1 MNKKFLSALL
11 LGALTVTSTG
21 TLVSCKDY
29 DDDITNLQE
38 QIDKNAK
45 AIKEINDLIAKGGVI
60 TGTTSVEGGVKV
72 TLSNGTDFLIKNGE
86 KGADGLN
93 GVSWTIGEDG
103 FWYKG
108 GKKTEYKALGKDG
121 EKGEQGPAG
130 PAGPQG
136 PQGQPGQDATASGEN
151 GKYYVPNAT
160 TGKFDIYKD
169 GKLVESTNISF
180 LGSGVITAVKDDAK
194 KTLTLY
200 GVTGGSGENKAVV
213 ISMSGTLSSLSYRPA
228 LYLDGIE
235 TIEYP
240 WLFGNT
246 MKSVAVTADKNFQNK
261 VVKGLSVQ
269 DYVADTKTFVYGPAW
284 AVEYDASPWNAAV
297 TEEDLAGYNVLNPT
311 AIYNTRA
318 AVAALGAVT
327 SPAYA
332 FPGKEKGGK
341 KLFSM
346 NNGTGV
352 LTTGLQI
359 ENPDKFTNEDP
370 TKDSRNDVNTVA
382 LRVKNSEGTEV
393 VADYALVQPEQTVID
408 GMVWSQQA
416 KCIDENANEIV
427 RDGDEDCSYFKGV
440 MKHVWD
446 APEKALQD
454 KRGAALSLY
463 FEDEVGVDLSKYV
476 AVRLVKSKNLKANQK
491 PEFIT
496 VSPEEALQWGLTFHY
511 NIVNYKLDTNETSE
525 SMFLKKI
532 DAKDTDGK
540 FRAQNVKE
548 NLAIG
553 QAANASVGRMPLVQ
567 VTVTNHKDKVVLD
580 GYILLY
586 ITKYADANGKN
597 DKWAEQE
604 TTFNPC
610 DANDVF
616 TTTWDQFNDLML
628 TQYLDMTKETFDH
641 QYAPELFTDGS
652 TMVQYADYKDKGEQV
667 YNQNALGTV
676 TYKGNAEG
684 NTNHTW
690 QWTIPAEEIEAKLH
704 HKDSYTFTTWVRF
717 KAVDKKSAKYPYI
730 YIKLTAKVNNKVTNT
745 YAFGNKNANYW
756 FDAETGDDN
765 GWSAVVF
772 DVLNPFDGGDIEL
785 FNRSVRSTLTSHTVK
800 VDGVNVEM
808 NIERLK
814 DAAGKVQEN
823 HRYYFVPKEV
833 SITALNGTKY
843 TLTPKHP
850 TEHPNYDKIFCT
862 YVDTDKHNYSEAASV
877 MEKCAI
883 DANSGAYANSD
894 LYAVANGEYTKIAT
908 IDKTSGLIKL
918 INNDQ
923 CDDVLNAIG
932 YEKDHKNI
940 NKEMRAFVGIVAA
953 TSCDVVEKTT
963 DNEFLVSWQRPIN
976 VEKLADVAVDANTN
990 GNIINLIDILK
1001 MYDWR
1006 GPVNGKMYDG
1016 NEWFWAYYGV
1026 NAITVNTDPKAVL
1039 TNMHNGSS
1047 FKPLS
1052 EVTTEAELYT
1062 LLPNGSTMKGEH
1074 KFTFNLSTYNK
1085 KALNAA
1091 LVQMMTTSAKDFGRL
1106 YYTNNGDNVTEF
1118 DVIIPVTLSYTWGDF
1133 VTNVTIHINRTL
1145 GN

>member
-1 MNKKFLSALL
+1 MNKKFFGALL

-72 TLSNGTDFLIKNGE
+72 TLSNGSDFLIKNGE
-86 KGADGLN
+86 KGADGQN

-103 FWYKG
+103 FWYKD

-130 PAGPQG
+130 PAGPAG
-136 PQGQPGQDATASGEN
+136 PQGPEGKPGQNATASGEN
-151 GKYYVPNAT
+151 GKYYVPNAN

-246 MKSVAVTADKNFQNK
+246 MKSVAATADKNFQDK

-332 FPGKEKGGK
+332 FPGKDGGK

-359 ENPDKFTNEDP
+359 ENPDKFTNETP

-393 VADYALVQPEQTVID
+393 VADYALVQPEKTVID
-408 GMVWSQQA
+408 GMVWSQEA
-416 KCIDENANEIV
+416 KCIDENANENV
-427 RDGDEDCSYFKGV
+427 RTGDEDCSYFDGV
-440 MKHVWD
+440 KKHVWD

-454 KRGAALSLY
+454 ERGAALSLY

-476 AVRLVKSKNLKANQK
+476 AVRLVKSKNLKANQE

-496 VSPEEALQWGLTFHY
+496 VSPKEALQWGLTFHY

-532 DAKDTDGK
+532 NAKDTDGK

-567 VTVTNHKDKVVLD
+567 VTVTNHEGKVVLD

-586 ITKYADANGKN
+586 ITKYADNNGKN
-597 DKWAEQE
+597 DKWAVQE

-616 TTTWDQFNDLML
+616 TTTWSQFNDLML

-641 QYAPELFTDGS
+641 QYAPDLFTDNL
-652 TMVQYADYKDKGEQV
+652 TMVQFADYKEKGEQDM
-667 YNQNALGTV
+667 NRNALGTV
-676 TYKGNAEG
+676 LYKGNAEG

-690 QWTIPAEEIEAKLH
+690 QWTIPAKEIEAKLH
-704 HKDSYTFTTWVRF
+704 HSDSYTFTTWVRF
-717 KAVDKKSAKYPYI
+717 KAIDKKSAKYPYI
-730 YIKLTAKVNNKVTNT
+730 YIKLTAKVNNKKTNT
-745 YAFGNKNANYW
+745 YAFGDKNVDMYW
-756 FDAETGDDN
+756 FDN
-765 GWSAVVF
+765 GKVVQFDAV
-772 DVLNPFDGGDIEL
+772 NPFNGGFLSTI
-785 FNRSVRSTLTSHTVK
+785 NRSVRSTLM
-800 VDGVNVEM
+800 N
-808 NIERLK
+808 NIESFN
-814 DAAGKVQEN
+814 APQ
-823 HRYYFVPKEV
+823 HSYYFVPGE
-833 SITALNGTKY
+833 ITVKDEYTGKTY
-843 TLTPKHP
+843 TLTPQSSASDVAY
-850 TEHPNYDKIFCT
+850 NQVFCK
-862 YVDTDKHNYSEAASV
+862 YVSTDVIAYKDAESHLAT
-877 MEKCAI
+877 CALDI
-883 DANSGAYANSD
+883 TKGAYANTG
-894 LYAVANGEYTKIAT
+894 LYVKGTYVKIAT
-908 IDKTSGLIKL
+908 IDPTTGEVKL
-918 INNDQ
+918 VKNHTTKA
-923 CDDVLNAIG
+923 VLNAVGYKKGIEPLYEQLHAHIG
-932 YEKDHKNI
+932 
-940 NKEMRAFVGIVAA
+940 VATA
-953 TSCDVVEKTT
+953 NSCGVVEKTT
-963 DNEFLVSWQRPIN
+963 EDKFYATWHRPIN
-976 VEKLADVAVDANTN
+976 IFKSVKPAVDANTN
-990 GNIINLIDILK
+990 GNDIKVLDCIK

-1006 GPVNGKMYDG
+1006 GWKTAETEADCVANQSNMWGDNY
-1016 NEWFWAYYGV
+1016 WFWAYYGV
-1026 NAITVNTDPKAVL
+1026 SAISADLRYDNVMLQFEGSDKWVKLSSVTNELALYGKTATGSIVRDGVL
-1039 TNMHNGSS
+1039 TS
-1047 FKPLS
+1047 
-1052 EVTTEAELYT
+1052 
-1062 LLPNGSTMKGEH
+1062 
-1074 KFTFNLSTYNK
+1074 TFNLAGYNNS
-1085 KALNAA
+1085 AYNA
-1091 LVQMMTTSAKDFGRL
+1091 LVLRTLQAKLGSIH
-1106 YYTNNGDNVTEF
+1106 YTNNGDVVKNFSVK
-1118 DVIIPVTLSYTWGDF
+1118 VPVTITYEWGEIKTD
-1133 VTNVTIHINRTL
+1133 VVINIDATT
-1145 GN
+1145 GHGGK

>member
-1 MNKKFLSALL
+1 MNKKILSALL

-103 FWYKG
+103 FWYKD

-213 ISMSGTLSSLSYRPA
+213 ISMSGTLSSLTYRPA

-240 WLFGNT
+240 WLSGVA
-246 MKSVAVTADKNFQNK
+246 MKTVAATASKNFQDK
-261 VVKGLSVQ
+261 VVKGFSCK
-269 DYVADTKTFVYGPAW
+269 DYVADATQQFVYGPAW

-332 FPGKEKGGK
+332 YPGKDGGK

-393 VADYALVQPEQTVID
+393 VADYALVQPEKTVID

-416 KCIDENANEIV
+416 KCIDENANEKV
-427 RDGDEDCSYFKGV
+427 RTGDEDCGYFRGELT
-440 MKHVWD
+440 HVWTS
-446 APEKALQD
+446 PVKALQD
-454 KRGAALSLY
+454 VRGAALSLY
-463 FEDEVGVDLSKYV
+463 YEDEVGVDLSKYV

-491 PEFIT
+491 PEYIT

-553 QAANASVGRMPLVQ
+553 EAANASVGRMPLVQ
-567 VTVTNHKDKVVLD
+567 VTVTNHKGKVVLD

-652 TMVQYADYKDKGEQV
+652 TMAQYADYKDKGEQD

-704 HKDSYTFTTWVRF
+704 HSESYTFTTWVRF
-717 KAVDKKSAKYPYI
+717 KALDKKSAKYPYI
-730 YIKLTAKVNNKVTNT
+730 YVKLTAKVNNKKTNT
-745 YAFGNKNANYW
+745 YAFGEKNDKMYW
-756 FDAETGDDN
+756 FDN
-765 GWSAVVF
+765 GKVVQFDAV
-772 DVLNPFDGGDIEL
+772 NPFNGGYLSTI
-785 FNRSVRSTLTSHTVK
+785 NRSVRSTLM
-800 VDGVNVEM
+800 N
-808 NIERLK
+808 NIESFN
-814 DAAGKVQEN
+814 APQ
-823 HRYYFVPKEV
+823 HRYYFVPGE
-833 SITALNGTKY
+833 ITVKDEYTGKTY
-843 TLTPKHP
+843 TLTPQSSATDVAYNQVFCKLVP
-850 TEHPNYDKIFCT
+850 TDVIAYKDAESHLAT
-862 YVDTDKHNYSEAASV
+862 
-877 MEKCAI
+877 CALDI
-883 DANSGAYANSD
+883 NKGAYANTG
-894 LYAVANGEYTKIAT
+894 LYVKGTYAQIAT
-908 IDKTSGLIKL
+908 IDPATGEVKL
-918 INNDQ
+918 VKNDATKA
-923 CDDVLNAIG
+923 VLNAVGYKKGIEPLYEQFHAHIG
-932 YEKDHKNI
+932 
-940 NKEMRAFVGIVAA
+940 VATA
-953 TSCDVVEKTT
+953 NSCGVVEKTT
-963 DNEFLVSWQRPIN
+963 EDKFYASWHRPIN
-976 VEKLADVAVDANTN
+976 IFKSVKPAVDANTN
-990 GNIINLIDILK
+990 GNDIKVFDCIK

-1006 GPVNGKMYDG
+1006 GWKTAETEADCVANQSNMWGDNY
-1016 NEWFWAYYGV
+1016 WFWAYYGV
-1026 NAITVNTDPKAVL
+1026 SAISADLRYDNVMLQFEGSDKWVKLSSVTNELALYGKNADGSIVRDNVL
-1039 TNMHNGSS
+1039 TS
-1047 FKPLS
+1047 
-1052 EVTTEAELYT
+1052 
-1062 LLPNGSTMKGEH
+1062 
-1074 KFTFNLSTYNK
+1074 TFNLASYNSSAYNSLVESTL
-1085 KALNAA
+1085 KAKLG
-1091 LVQMMTTSAKDFGRL
+1091 SIH
-1106 YYTNNGDNVTEF
+1106 YTNNGDVVKKF
-1118 DVIIPVTLSYTWGDF
+1118 SVKVPVTITYEWGQIKTD
-1133 VTNVTIHINRTL
+1133 VVINIDATT
-1145 GN
+1145 GHGGK

>member
-29 DDDITNLQE
+29 DDDITNLQD
-38 QIDKNAK
+38 QIDRNAK

-72 TLSNGTDFLIKNGE
+72 TLSNGNEFTIKNGE
-86 KGADGLN
+86 KGAKGDP

-103 FWYKG
+103 FWYKDG
-108 GKKTEYKALGKDG
+108 VVTTYKAIGKDG
-121 EKGEQGPAG
+121 EKGDPGAPGAPG
-130 PAGPQG
+130 APGKD
-136 PQGQPGQDATASGEN
+136 GQDATASGEN

-169 GKLVESTNISF
+169 GVLVESTNISF

-240 WLFGNT
+240 WLSGVA
-246 MKSVAVTADKNFQNK
+246 MKTVAATASKNFQDK
-261 VVKGLSVQ
+261 VIKGFSCK
-269 DYVADTKTFVYGPAW
+269 DYVADATQKFVYGPAW

-332 FPGKEKGGK
+332 FPGKDGGK

-359 ENPDKFTNEDP
+359 ENPDKFTNETP

-393 VADYALVQPEQTVID
+393 VADYALVQPEKTVID
-408 GMVWSQQA
+408 GMVWSQEA
-416 KCIDENANEIV
+416 KCIDENAKEKV
-427 RDGDEDCSYFKGV
+427 RTGDEDCSYFTGV
-440 MKHVWD
+440 KKHVWD
-446 APEKALQD
+446 SPVKALQD
-454 KRGAALSLY
+454 VRGAALSLY
-463 FEDEVGVDLSKYV
+463 YEDEVGVDLSKYV
-476 AVRLVKSKNLKANQK
+476 AVRLVKSKNLKKN
-491 PEFIT
+491 ETLEYIT
-496 VSPEEALQWGLTFHY
+496 VSPKEALQWGLTFHY

-532 DAKDTDGK
+532 NAKDTDGK

-548 NLAIG
+548 NLALG
-553 QAANASVGRMPLVQ
+553 EAANASVGRMPLVQ
-567 VTVTNHKDKVVLD
+567 VTVTNHNNKVVLD

-597 DKWAEQE
+597 DKWAVQE

-616 TTTWDQFNDLML
+616 TTTWNQFNDLML

-641 QYAPELFTDGS
+641 QYAPDLFTDGS
-652 TMVQYADYKDKGEQV
+652 MAQFADYKDKGEQD
-667 YNQNALGTV
+667 YNMNALGTV

-704 HKDSYTFTTWVRF
+704 HSESYTFTTWVRF

-730 YIKLTAKVNNKVTNT
+730 YVKLTAKVNNKKTNT
-745 YAFGNKNANYW
+745 YAFGDKNVDMYW
-756 FDAETGDDN
+756 FDN
-765 GWSAVVF
+765 GKVVQFDAV
-772 DVLNPFDGGDIEL
+772 NPFNGGFLSTI
-785 FNRSVRSTLTSHTVK
+785 NRSVRSTLM
-800 VDGVNVEM
+800 N
-808 NIERLK
+808 NIESFN
-814 DAAGKVQEN
+814 APQ
-823 HRYYFVPKEV
+823 HRYYFVPGE
-833 SITALNGTKY
+833 ITVKDEYTGKTY
-843 TLTPKHP
+843 TLTPQSSATDVAYNQVFCKFVP
-850 TEHPNYDKIFCT
+850 TEVIAYKDAESHLAT
-862 YVDTDKHNYSEAASV
+862 
-877 MEKCAI
+877 CALDI
-883 DANSGAYANSD
+883 NKGAYANTG
-894 LYAVANGEYTKIAT
+894 LYVKGTYVKIAT
-908 IDKTSGLIKL
+908 IDPTTGEVKL
-918 INNDQ
+918 LKNHTTKA
-923 CDDVLNAIG
+923 VLNAVGYNKTVESWYKQLNAHIG
-932 YEKDHKNI
+932 
-940 NKEMRAFVGIVAA
+940 VATA
-953 TSCDVVEKTT
+953 NSCGVVEKTT
-963 DNEFLVSWQRPIN
+963 EDKFYATWHRPIN
-976 VEKLADVAVDANTN
+976 IFKSVKPAVDANTD
-990 GNIINLIDILK
+990 GNDIKVFDCIK

-1006 GPVNGKMYDG
+1006 GWKTAETEADCVANQSNMWGG
-1016 NEWFWAYYGV
+1016 NYWYWAYYGV
-1026 NAITVNTDPKAVL
+1026 SAISADLRYDNVMLQFEGSDKWVKLSSVTNELALYGKTATGSIVRDGVL
-1039 TNMHNGSS
+1039 TS
-1047 FKPLS
+1047 
-1052 EVTTEAELYT
+1052 
-1062 LLPNGSTMKGEH
+1062 
-1074 KFTFNLSTYNK
+1074 TFNLASYNK
-1085 KALNAA
+1085 SAYNSLVEITLKAKLG
-1091 LVQMMTTSAKDFGRL
+1091 SIH
-1106 YYTNNGDNVTEF
+1106 YTNNGDVVKPF
-1118 DVIIPVTLSYTWGDF
+1118 SVKVPVTITYEWGQIKTD
-1133 VTNVTIHINRTL
+1133 VVINIDHTIGH
-1145 GN
+1145 

>member
-60 TGTTSVEGGVKV
+60 TGTNSVEGGVKV

-103 FWYKG
+103 FWYKDS
-108 GKKTEYKALGKDG
+108 KKTEYKALGKDG

-213 ISMSGTLSSLSYRPA
+213 ISMSGTLSSLTYRPA

-240 WLFGNT
+240 WLSGVA
-246 MKSVAVTADKNFQNK
+246 MKTVAATASKNFQDK
-261 VVKGLSVQ
+261 VIKGFSCK
-269 DYVADTKTFVYGPAW
+269 DYVADATQQFVYGPAW

-332 FPGKEKGGK
+332 YPGKDGGK

-393 VADYALVQPEQTVID
+393 VADYALVQPEKTVID

-416 KCIDENANEIV
+416 KCIDENANEKV
-427 RDGDEDCSYFKGV
+427 RTGDEDCGYFRGELT
-440 MKHVWD
+440 HVWTS
-446 APEKALQD
+446 PVKALQD
-454 KRGAALSLY
+454 VRGAALSLY
-463 FEDEVGVDLSKYV
+463 YEDEVGVDLSKYV

-491 PEFIT
+491 PEYIT

-553 QAANASVGRMPLVQ
+553 EAANASVGRMPLVQ
-567 VTVTNHKDKVVLD
+567 VTVTNHKGKVVLD

-641 QYAPELFTDGS
+641 QYAPELFTNGS
-652 TMVQYADYKDKGEQV
+652 TMVQYADYKDKGEQD

-704 HKDSYTFTTWVRF
+704 HSESYTFTTWVRF
-717 KAVDKKSAKYPYI
+717 KALDKKSAKYPYI
-730 YIKLTAKVNNKVTNT
+730 YVKLTAKVNNKKTNT
-745 YAFGNKNANYW
+745 YAFGEKNDKMYW
-756 FDAETGDDN
+756 FDN
-765 GWSAVVF
+765 GKVVQFDAV
-772 DVLNPFDGGDIEL
+772 NPFNGGYLSTI
-785 FNRSVRSTLTSHTVK
+785 NRSVRSTLM
-800 VDGVNVEM
+800 N
-808 NIERLK
+808 NIESFN
-814 DAAGKVQEN
+814 APQ
-823 HRYYFVPKEV
+823 HRYYFVPGE
-833 SITALNGTKY
+833 ITVKDEYTGKTY
-843 TLTPKHP
+843 TLTPQSSATDVAYNQVFCKLVP
-850 TEHPNYDKIFCT
+850 TDVIAYKDAESHLAT
-862 YVDTDKHNYSEAASV
+862 
-877 MEKCAI
+877 CALDI
-883 DANSGAYANSD
+883 NKGAYANTG
-894 LYAVANGEYTKIAT
+894 LYVKGTYAQIAT
-908 IDKTSGLIKL
+908 IDPATGEVKL
-918 INNDQ
+918 VKNDATKA
-923 CDDVLNAIG
+923 VLNAVGYKKGIEPLYEQFHAHIG
-932 YEKDHKNI
+932 
-940 NKEMRAFVGIVAA
+940 VATA
-953 TSCDVVEKTT
+953 NSCGVVEKTT
-963 DNEFLVSWQRPIN
+963 EDKFYASWHRPIN
-976 VEKLADVAVDANTN
+976 IFKSVKPAVDANTN
-990 GNIINLIDILK
+990 GNDIKVFDCIK

-1006 GPVNGKMYDG
+1006 GWKTAETEADCVANQSNMWGDNY
-1016 NEWFWAYYGV
+1016 WFWAYYGV
-1026 NAITVNTDPKAVL
+1026 SAISADLRYDNVMLQFEGSDKWVKLSSVTNELALYGKNADGSIVRDNVL
-1039 TNMHNGSS
+1039 TS
-1047 FKPLS
+1047 
-1052 EVTTEAELYT
+1052 
-1062 LLPNGSTMKGEH
+1062 
-1074 KFTFNLSTYNK
+1074 TFNLASYNSSAYNSLVESTL
-1085 KALNAA
+1085 KAKLG
-1091 LVQMMTTSAKDFGRL
+1091 SIH
-1106 YYTNNGDNVTEF
+1106 YTNNGDVVKKF
-1118 DVIIPVTLSYTWGDF
+1118 SVKVPVTITYEWGQIKTD
-1133 VTNVTIHINRTL
+1133 VVINIDATT
-1145 GN
+1145 GHGGK

>member
-103 FWYKG
+103 FWYKD

-121 EKGEQGPAG
+121 EKGEQGPAGPAG

-169 GKLVESTNISF
+169 GVLVESTNISF

-213 ISMSGTLSSLSYRPA
+213 ISMSGTLSSLSYRPG

-240 WLFGNT
+240 WLSGNT
-246 MKSVAVTADKNFQNK
+246 LKPTQATATENFQHK
-261 VVKGLSVQ
+261 QVKLMEAS
-269 DYVADTKTFVYGPAW
+269 DYVAEGGKAFVYGPAW

-318 AVAALGAVT
+318 VAQGDAT

-332 FPGKEKGGK
+332 FPGKDKGGK

-346 NNGTGV
+346 DNSKGV
-352 LTTGLQI
+352 LTAGLQFA
-359 ENPDKFTNEDP
+359 NPDQLPDANP
-370 TKDSRNDVNTVA
+370 NVTKGARNGVNTVA
-382 LRVKNSEGTEV
+382 LRVKNSEGAQV
-393 VADYALVQPEQTVID
+393 VADYALVQPEKTLID
-408 GMVWSQQA
+408 GMVWSQDA
-416 KCIDENANEIV
+416 KCIDENGNEKV
-427 RDGDEDCSYFKGV
+427 REGDEDCSYFTGV

-446 APEKALQD
+446 SPKKALMD
-454 KRGAALSLY
+454 ERGAALSLY
-463 FEDEVGVDLSKYV
+463 YEDEVGVDLSDYV
-476 AVRLVKSKNLKANQK
+476 AVRLVKSKNLKKNET

-532 DAKDTDGK
+532 NADNTDGK

-553 QAANASVGRMPLVQ
+553 KEALASVGRMPLVQ
-567 VTVTNHKDKVVLD
+567 VTVTNNDNVVVLD

-586 ITKYADANGKN
+586 ISKTANVNGKN
-597 DKWAEQE
+597 ELWTEQE
-604 TTFNPC
+604 TTFDPC

-616 TTTWDQFNDLML
+616 KTTWPQFNDLML

-641 QYAPELFTDGS
+641 QYEPDLSYDGK
-652 TMVQYADYKDKGEQV
+652 TMEQFADYKEKGEQFADK
-667 YNQNALGTV
+667 NALGTV
-676 TYKGNAEG
+676 FYYGNTEG

-690 QWTIPAEEIEAKLH
+690 MWTIPAKEIEAKLH
-704 HKDSYTFTTWVRF
+704 HQDFYTFTTWVRF
-717 KAVDKKSAKYPYI
+717 RAVDKKSAKYPYI
-730 YIKLTAKVNNKVTNT
+730 YVKLTAKVNNKKTTT
-745 YAFGNKNANYW
+745 YTFGEKNEKMYW
-756 FDAETGDDN
+756 FDN
-765 GWSAVVF
+765 GKVVQFDAV
-772 DVLNPFDGGDIEL
+772 NPYNGGYLSTI
-785 FNRSVRSTLTSHTVK
+785 NRSVRSTLLK
-800 VDGVNVEM
+800 
-808 NIERLK
+808 NIESFN
-814 DAAGKVQEN
+814 APM
-823 HRYYFVPKEV
+823 HHYYFVPGE
-833 SITALNGTKY
+833 ITVTDEYTGKTY
-843 TLTPKHP
+843 TLTPQSSASDVKY
-850 TEHPNYDKIFCT
+850 NQVFCK
-862 YVDTDKHNYSEAASV
+862 YVSTDVIAYKDAESHLAT
-877 MEKCAI
+877 CALDI
-883 DANSGAYANSD
+883 NKGAYADSI
-894 LYAVANGEYTKIAT
+894 LYLKGTYEEVARINPTTGEVKLQKTPATKA
-908 IDKTSGLIKL
+908 
-918 INNDQ
+918 
-923 CDDVLNAIG
+923 VLNAVGYAKGTEPLYKQLHAHIG
-932 YEKDHKNI
+932 
-940 NKEMRAFVGIVAA
+940 VATA
-953 TSCDVVEKTT
+953 NSCGVVEKTLNDKFYAT
-963 DNEFLVSWQRPIN
+963 WHRPIN
-976 VEKLADVAVDANTN
+976 IFKSVQPVVDANTD
-990 GNIINLIDILK
+990 GNTIKVFDCIR

-1006 GPVNGKMYDG
+1006 GWKTAETEADCIANQSNMWGDNY
-1016 NEWFWAYYGV
+1016 WFWAYYGV
-1026 NAITVNTDPKAVL
+1026 SAISVDLTKANVEIKFDGEDKWVKLNTVTNKLELYGKTAAGKTVRDAVL
-1039 TNMHNGSS
+1039 TS
-1047 FKPLS
+1047 K
-1052 EVTTEAELYT
+1052 
-1062 LLPNGSTMKGEH
+1062 
-1074 KFTFNLSTYNK
+1074 FNLASLNNSAYNRVVERTL
-1085 KALNAA
+1085 KAQLG
-1091 LVQMMTTSAKDFGRL
+1091 SIH
-1106 YYTNNGDNVTEF
+1106 YTNNGDVVKKF
-1118 DVIIPVTLSYTWGDF
+1118 SVKVPVTITYEWGQIMTD
-1133 VTNVTIHINRTL
+1133 VVINIDNTIGH
-1145 GN
+1145 

>member
-103 FWYKG
+103 FWYKD

-121 EKGEQGPAG
+121 EKGEQGPAGPAG

-213 ISMSGTLSSLSYRPA
+213 ISMSGTLSSLTYRPA

-240 WLFGNT
+240 WLSGVA
-246 MKSVAVTADKNFQNK
+246 MKTVAATASKNFQDK
-261 VVKGLSVQ
+261 VIKGFSCK
-269 DYVADTKTFVYGPAW
+269 DYVADATQQFVYGPAW

-332 FPGKEKGGK
+332 YPGKDGGK

-393 VADYALVQPEQTVID
+393 VADYALVQPEKTVID

-416 KCIDENANEIV
+416 KCIDENANEKV
-427 RDGDEDCSYFKGV
+427 RTGDEDCGYFRGELT
-440 MKHVWD
+440 HVWTS
-446 APEKALQD
+446 PVKALQD
-454 KRGAALSLY
+454 VRGAALSLY
-463 FEDEVGVDLSKYV
+463 YEDEVGVDLSKYV

-491 PEFIT
+491 PEYIT

-553 QAANASVGRMPLVQ
+553 EAANASVGRMPLVQ
-567 VTVTNHKDKVVLD
+567 VTVTNHKGKVVLD

-652 TMVQYADYKDKGEQV
+652 TMVQYADYKDKGEQD

-704 HKDSYTFTTWVRF
+704 HSESYTFTTWVRF
-717 KAVDKKSAKYPYI
+717 KALDKKSAKYPYI
-730 YIKLTAKVNNKVTNT
+730 YVKLTAKVNNKKTNT
-745 YAFGNKNANYW
+745 YAFGEKNDKMYW
-756 FDAETGDDN
+756 FDN
-765 GWSAVVF
+765 GKVVQFDAV
-772 DVLNPFDGGDIEL
+772 NPFNGGYLSTI
-785 FNRSVRSTLTSHTVK
+785 NRSVRSTLM
-800 VDGVNVEM
+800 N
-808 NIERLK
+808 NIESFN
-814 DAAGKVQEN
+814 APQ
-823 HRYYFVPKEV
+823 HRYYFVPGE
-833 SITALNGTKY
+833 ITVKDEYTGKTY
-843 TLTPKHP
+843 TLTPQSSATDVAYNQVFCKLVP
-850 TEHPNYDKIFCT
+850 TDVIAYKDAESHLAT
-862 YVDTDKHNYSEAASV
+862 
-877 MEKCAI
+877 CALDI
-883 DANSGAYANSD
+883 NKGAYANTG
-894 LYAVANGEYTKIAT
+894 LYVKGTYAQIAT
-908 IDKTSGLIKL
+908 IDPATGEVKL
-918 INNDQ
+918 VKNDATKA
-923 CDDVLNAIG
+923 VLNAVGYKKGIEPLYEQFHAHIG
-932 YEKDHKNI
+932 
-940 NKEMRAFVGIVAA
+940 VATA
-953 TSCDVVEKTT
+953 NSCGVVEKTT
-963 DNEFLVSWQRPIN
+963 EDKFYASWHRPIN
-976 VEKLADVAVDANTN
+976 IFKSVKPAVDANTN
-990 GNIINLIDILK
+990 GNDIKVFDCIK

-1006 GPVNGKMYDG
+1006 GWKTAETEADCVANQSNMWGDNY
-1016 NEWFWAYYGV
+1016 WFWAYYGV
-1026 NAITVNTDPKAVL
+1026 SAISADLRYDNVMLQFEGSDKWVKLSSVTNELALYGKNADGSIVRDNVL
-1039 TNMHNGSS
+1039 TS
-1047 FKPLS
+1047 
-1052 EVTTEAELYT
+1052 
-1062 LLPNGSTMKGEH
+1062 
-1074 KFTFNLSTYNK
+1074 TFNLASYNSSAYNSLVESTL
-1085 KALNAA
+1085 KAKLG
-1091 LVQMMTTSAKDFGRL
+1091 SIH
-1106 YYTNNGDNVTEF
+1106 YTNNGDVVKKF
-1118 DVIIPVTLSYTWGDF
+1118 SVKVPVTITYEWGQIKTD
-1133 VTNVTIHINRTL
+1133 VVINIDATT
-1145 GN
+1145 GHGGK

>member
-103 FWYKG
+103 FWYKD

-213 ISMSGTLSSLSYRPA
+213 ISMSGTLSSLTYRPA

-240 WLFGNT
+240 WLSGVA
-246 MKSVAVTADKNFQNK
+246 MKTVAATASKNFQDK
-261 VVKGLSVQ
+261 VIKGFSCK
-269 DYVADTKTFVYGPAW
+269 DYVADATQQFVYGPAW

-332 FPGKEKGGK
+332 YPGKDGGK

-393 VADYALVQPEQTVID
+393 VADYALVQPEKTVID

-416 KCIDENANEIV
+416 KCIDENANEKV
-427 RDGDEDCSYFKGV
+427 RTGDEDCGYFRGELT
-440 MKHVWD
+440 HVWTS
-446 APEKALQD
+446 PVKALQD
-454 KRGAALSLY
+454 VRGAALSLY
-463 FEDEVGVDLSKYV
+463 YEDEVGVDLSKYV

-491 PEFIT
+491 PEYIT

-553 QAANASVGRMPLVQ
+553 EAANASVGRMPLVQ
-567 VTVTNHKDKVVLD
+567 VTVTNHKGKVVLD

-652 TMVQYADYKDKGEQV
+652 TMAQYADYKDKGEQD

-704 HKDSYTFTTWVRF
+704 HSESYTFTTWVRF
-717 KAVDKKSAKYPYI
+717 KALDKKSAKYPYI
-730 YIKLTAKVNNKVTNT
+730 YVKLTAKVNNKKTNT
-745 YAFGNKNANYW
+745 YAFGEKNDKMYW
-756 FDAETGDDN
+756 FDN
-765 GWSAVVF
+765 GKVVQFDAV
-772 DVLNPFDGGDIEL
+772 NPFNGGYLSTI
-785 FNRSVRSTLTSHTVK
+785 NRSVRSTLM
-800 VDGVNVEM
+800 N
-808 NIERLK
+808 NIESFN
-814 DAAGKVQEN
+814 APQ
-823 HRYYFVPKEV
+823 HRYYFVPGE
-833 SITALNGTKY
+833 ITVKDEYTGKTY
-843 TLTPKHP
+843 TLTPQSSATDVAYNQVFCKLVP
-850 TEHPNYDKIFCT
+850 TDVIAYKDAESHLAT
-862 YVDTDKHNYSEAASV
+862 
-877 MEKCAI
+877 CALDI
-883 DANSGAYANSD
+883 NKGAYANTG
-894 LYAVANGEYTKIAT
+894 LYVKGTYAQIAT
-908 IDKTSGLIKL
+908 IDPATGEVKL
-918 INNDQ
+918 VKNDATKA
-923 CDDVLNAIG
+923 VLNAVGYKKGIEPLYEQFHAHIG
-932 YEKDHKNI
+932 
-940 NKEMRAFVGIVAA
+940 VATA
-953 TSCDVVEKTT
+953 NSCGVVEKTT
-963 DNEFLVSWQRPIN
+963 EDKFYASWHRPIN
-976 VEKLADVAVDANTN
+976 IFKSVKPAVDANTN
-990 GNIINLIDILK
+990 GNDIKVFDCIK

-1006 GPVNGKMYDG
+1006 GWKTAETEADCVANQSNMWGDNY
-1016 NEWFWAYYGV
+1016 WFWAYYGV
-1026 NAITVNTDPKAVL
+1026 SAISADLRYDNVMLQFEGSDKWVKLSSVTNELALYGKNADGSIVRDNVL
-1039 TNMHNGSS
+1039 TS
-1047 FKPLS
+1047 
-1052 EVTTEAELYT
+1052 
-1062 LLPNGSTMKGEH
+1062 
-1074 KFTFNLSTYNK
+1074 TFNLASYNSSAYNSLVESTL
-1085 KALNAA
+1085 KAKLG
-1091 LVQMMTTSAKDFGRL
+1091 SIH
-1106 YYTNNGDNVTEF
+1106 YTNNGDVVKKF
-1118 DVIIPVTLSYTWGDF
+1118 SVKVPVTITYEWGQIKTD
-1133 VTNVTIHINRTL
+1133 VVINIDATT
-1145 GN
+1145 GHGGK

>member
-103 FWYKG
+103 FWYKD

-213 ISMSGTLSSLSYRPA
+213 ISMSGTLSSLTYRPA

-240 WLFGNT
+240 WLSGVA
-246 MKSVAVTADKNFQNK
+246 MKTVAATASKNFQDK
-261 VVKGLSVQ
+261 VIKGFSCK
-269 DYVADTKTFVYGPAW
+269 DYVADATQQFVYGPAW

-332 FPGKEKGGK
+332 YPGKDGGK

-393 VADYALVQPEQTVID
+393 VADYALVQPEKTVID

-416 KCIDENANEIV
+416 KCIDENANEKV
-427 RDGDEDCSYFKGV
+427 RTGDEDCGYFRGELT
-440 MKHVWD
+440 HVWTS
-446 APEKALQD
+446 PVKALQD
-454 KRGAALSLY
+454 VRGAALSLY
-463 FEDEVGVDLSKYV
+463 YEDEVGVDLSKYV

-491 PEFIT
+491 PEYIT

-553 QAANASVGRMPLVQ
+553 EAANASVGRMPLVQ
-567 VTVTNHKDKVVLD
+567 VTVTNHKGKVVLD

-652 TMVQYADYKDKGEQV
+652 TMAQYADYKDKGEQD

-704 HKDSYTFTTWVRF
+704 HSESYTFTTWVRF
-717 KAVDKKSAKYPYI
+717 KALDKKSAKYPYI
-730 YIKLTAKVNNKVTNT
+730 YVKLTAKVNNKKTNT
-745 YAFGNKNANYW
+745 YAFGEKNDKMYW
-756 FDAETGDDN
+756 FDN
-765 GWSAVVF
+765 GKVVQFDAV
-772 DVLNPFDGGDIEL
+772 NPFNGGYLSTI
-785 FNRSVRSTLTSHTVK
+785 NRSVRSTLM
-800 VDGVNVEM
+800 N
-808 NIERLK
+808 NIESFN
-814 DAAGKVQEN
+814 APQ
-823 HRYYFVPKEV
+823 HRYYFVPGE
-833 SITALNGTKY
+833 ITVKDEYTGKTY
-843 TLTPKHP
+843 TLTPQSSATDVAYNQVFCKLVP
-850 TEHPNYDKIFCT
+850 TDVIAYKDAESHLATCALDIDK
-862 YVDTDKHNYSEAASV
+862 
-877 MEKCAI
+877 
-883 DANSGAYANSD
+883 GAYANTG
-894 LYAVANGEYTKIAT
+894 LYVKGTYAQIAT
-908 IDKTSGLIKL
+908 IDPATGEVKL
-918 INNDQ
+918 VKNDATKA
-923 CDDVLNAIG
+923 VLNAVGYKKGIEPLYEQFHAHIG
-932 YEKDHKNI
+932 
-940 NKEMRAFVGIVAA
+940 VATA
-953 TSCDVVEKTT
+953 NSCGVVEKTT
-963 DNEFLVSWQRPIN
+963 EDKFYASWHRPIN
-976 VEKLADVAVDANTN
+976 IFKSVKPAVDANTN
-990 GNIINLIDILK
+990 GNDIKVFDCIK

-1006 GPVNGKMYDG
+1006 GWKTAETEADCVANQSNMWGDNY
-1016 NEWFWAYYGV
+1016 WFWAYYGV
-1026 NAITVNTDPKAVL
+1026 SAISADLRYDNVMLQFEGSDKWVKLSSVTNELALYGKNADGSIVRDKVL
-1039 TNMHNGSS
+1039 TS
-1047 FKPLS
+1047 
-1052 EVTTEAELYT
+1052 
-1062 LLPNGSTMKGEH
+1062 
-1074 KFTFNLSTYNK
+1074 TFNLASYNSSAYNSLVESTL
-1085 KALNAA
+1085 KAKLG
-1091 LVQMMTTSAKDFGRL
+1091 SIH
-1106 YYTNNGDNVTEF
+1106 YTNNGDVVKKF
-1118 DVIIPVTLSYTWGDF
+1118 SVKVPVTITYEWGQIKTD
-1133 VTNVTIHINRTL
+1133 VVINIDATT
-1145 GN
+1145 GHGGK

>member
-1 MNKKFLSALL
+1 MNKKFFGALL
-11 LGALTVTSTG
+11 IGALTVTSTG

-60 TGTTSVEGGVKV
+60 TGTTSVEGGVEV
-72 TLSNGTDFLIKNGE
+72 TLSNGNKFTIKNGE
-86 KGADGLN
+86 NGAAGKDG
-93 GVSWTIGEDG
+93 VAWTIGEDG
-103 FWYKG
+103 FWYKD
-108 GKKTEYKALGKDG
+108 GKKTDYKALGKDG
-121 EKGEQGPAG
+121 EKGEQGPAGPAG

-169 GKLVESTNISF
+169 GVLVESTNISF

-213 ISMSGTLSSLSYRPA
+213 ISMSGTLSSLSYRPS

-332 FPGKEKGGK
+332 FPGKEGGK

-359 ENPDKFTNEDP
+359 KNPDKFTNEDP

-393 VADYALVQPEQTVID
+393 VADYALVQPEKTLID
-408 GMVWSQQA
+408 GMVWSQEA
-416 KCIDENANEIV
+416 KCIDENANEKV
-427 RDGDEDCSYFKGV
+427 RTGDEDCSYYPEV
-440 MKHVWD
+440 LKHVWD
-446 APEKALQD
+446 SPEKALQD
-454 KRGAALSLY
+454 ERGAALSLY
-463 FEDEVGVDLSKYV
+463 YEDEVGVDLSQYV
-476 AVRLVKSKNLKANQK
+476 AVRLVKSKNLKKNET

-496 VSPEEALQWGLTFHY
+496 VSPKEALQWGLTFHY

-532 DAKDTDGK
+532 NAKDTDGK

-567 VTVTNHKDKVVLD
+567 VTVTNHDGAVVLD

-586 ITKYADANGKN
+586 ITKYADNNGKN
-597 DKWAEQE
+597 DKWAVQE

-610 DANDVF
+610 DPNDVF
-616 TTTWDQFNDLML
+616 TTTWNQFNDLML

-641 QYAPELFTDGS
+641 QYAPELFTDG
-652 TMVQYADYKDKGEQV
+652 TMAQYADYKEKGEQN

-676 TYKGNAEG
+676 FYKGNEEG

-690 QWTIPAEEIEAKLH
+690 MWRIPAEEIEAKLH
-704 HKDSYTFTTWVRF
+704 HSASYTFTTWVRF
-717 KAVDKKSAKYPYI
+717 KAIDKKSAKYPYI
-730 YIKLTAKVNNKVTNT
+730 YVKLTAKVNNKKTT
-745 YAFGNKNANYW
+745 EYTFGEKNEDMYW
-756 FDAETGDDN
+756 FDN
-765 GWSAVVF
+765 GKVVQFDAV
-772 DVLNPFDGGDIEL
+772 NPFNGGFLATI
-785 FNRSVRSTLTSHTVK
+785 NRSVRSTLIKNTESWNAPK
-800 VDGVNVEM
+800 
-808 NIERLK
+808 
-814 DAAGKVQEN
+814 
-823 HRYYFVPKEV
+823 HRYYFVPGE
-833 SITALNGTKY
+833 ITVKDEYTGKTY
-843 TLTPKHP
+843 TLTPQSSA
-850 TEHPNYDKIFCT
+850 TDVAYNQVFCKF
-862 YVDTDKHNYSEAASV
+862 VHTDVIAYKDAESHLAT
-877 MEKCAI
+877 CAL
-883 DANSGAYANSD
+883 DFNKGAYANEG
-894 LYAVANGEYTKIAT
+894 LYVKGNPYVQIAT
-908 IDKTSGLIKL
+908 IDPTTGEVKLIKKASTMA
-918 INNDQ
+918 
-923 CDDVLNAIG
+923 VLNAVGYSKETESLYKQLNAHIG
-932 YEKDHKNI
+932 
-940 NKEMRAFVGIVAA
+940 VVAA
-953 TSCDVVEKTT
+953 NSCGVVEKTT
-963 DNEFLVSWQRPIN
+963 KDKFYASWHRPIN
-976 VEKLADVAVDANTN
+976 IFKSVKPAVDANTN
-990 GNIINLIDILK
+990 GNDIKVFDCIK

-1006 GPVNGKMYDG
+1006 GWKTAETEADCVANQSNMWGDNY
-1016 NEWFWAYYGV
+1016 WFWAYYGV
-1026 NAITVNTDPKAVL
+1026 SAISADLKYDNVMLQFEGSDKWVKLSSVTNELALYGKNADGSIVRDNVL
-1039 TNMHNGSS
+1039 TS
-1047 FKPLS
+1047 
-1052 EVTTEAELYT
+1052 
-1062 LLPNGSTMKGEH
+1062 
-1074 KFTFNLSTYNK
+1074 TFNLAGYNNSAYNSLVESTL
-1085 KALNAA
+1085 KAKLG
-1091 LVQMMTTSAKDFGRL
+1091 SIH
-1106 YYTNNGDNVTEF
+1106 YTNNGDVVKKF
-1118 DVIIPVTLSYTWGDF
+1118 SVKVPVTITYEWGQIKTD
-1133 VTNVTIHINRTL
+1133 VVINIDATT
-1145 GN
+1145 GHGGK

>member
-72 TLSNGTDFLIKNGE
+72 TLSNGSDFLIKNGE
-86 KGADGLN
+86 KGAAGQN

-103 FWYKG
+103 FWYKDG
-108 GKKTEYKALGKDG
+108 AKTQWYALGTKGDKGDKGDKG
-121 EKGEQGPAG
+121 EKGDTGAPGAPG
-130 PAGPQG
+130 KD
-136 PQGQPGQDATASGEN
+136 GQDATASGEN
-151 GKYYVPNAT
+151 GKYYVPNAN

-246 MKSVAVTADKNFQNK
+246 MKSVAATADKNFQDK

-332 FPGKEKGGK
+332 FPGKDGGK

-359 ENPDKFTNEDP
+359 ENPDKFTNETP
-370 TKDSRNDVNTVA
+370 TTNSRNDVNTVA

-393 VADYALVQPEQTVID
+393 VADYALVQPEKTLID

-440 MKHVWD
+440 KKHVWD

-476 AVRLVKSKNLKANQK
+476 AVRLVKSKNLKKNQE

-567 VTVTNHKDKVVLD
+567 VTVTNDKGAVVLD

-597 DKWAEQE
+597 DKWTEQE
-604 TTFNPC
+604 TTFDPC
-610 DANDVF
+610 NANDVF

-641 QYAPELFTDGS
+641 QYAPDLFTDGS
-652 TMVQYADYKDKGEQV
+652 TMVQYADYKDKGEQD
-667 YNQNALGTV
+667 YNRNALGTV
-676 TYKGNAEG
+676 LYKGNAEG

-690 QWTIPAEEIEAKLH
+690 QWTIPAKEIEAKLH

-717 KAVDKKSAKYPYI
+717 KALDKKSAKYPYI
-730 YIKLTAKVNNKVTNT
+730 YVKLTAKVNNKKTTT
-745 YAFGNKNANYW
+745 YTFGEKNEKMYW
-756 FDAETGDDN
+756 FDN
-765 GWSAVVF
+765 GKVVQFDAV
-772 DVLNPFDGGDIEL
+772 NPYNGGYLSTI
-785 FNRSVRSTLTSHTVK
+785 NRSVRSTLLK
-800 VDGVNVEM
+800 
-808 NIERLK
+808 NIESFN
-814 DAAGKVQEN
+814 APM
-823 HRYYFVPKEV
+823 HHYYFVPGE
-833 SITALNGTKY
+833 ITVTDEYTGKTY
-843 TLTPKHP
+843 TLTPQSSASDVKY
-850 TEHPNYDKIFCT
+850 NQVFCK
-862 YVDTDKHNYSEAASV
+862 YVSTDVIAYKDAESHLAT
-877 MEKCAI
+877 CALDI
-883 DANSGAYANSD
+883 NQGAYADSI
-894 LYAVANGEYTKIAT
+894 LYLKGTYEEVARINPTTGEVKLQKTPATKA
-908 IDKTSGLIKL
+908 
-918 INNDQ
+918 
-923 CDDVLNAIG
+923 VLNAVGYAKGTEPLYKQLHAHIG
-932 YEKDHKNI
+932 
-940 NKEMRAFVGIVAA
+940 VATA
-953 TSCDVVEKTT
+953 NSCGVVEKTLNDKFYAT
-963 DNEFLVSWQRPIN
+963 WHRPIN
-976 VEKLADVAVDANTN
+976 IFKSVQPVVDANTD
-990 GNIINLIDILK
+990 GNTIKVFDCIR

-1006 GPVNGKMYDG
+1006 GWKTAETEADCIANQSNMWGDNY
-1016 NEWFWAYYGV
+1016 WFWAYYGV
-1026 NAITVNTDPKAVL
+1026 SAISVDLTKANVEIKFDGEDKWVKLNTVTNKLELYGKTAAGKTVRDAVL
-1039 TNMHNGSS
+1039 TS
-1047 FKPLS
+1047 K
-1052 EVTTEAELYT
+1052 
-1062 LLPNGSTMKGEH
+1062 
-1074 KFTFNLSTYNK
+1074 FNLASLNNSAYNSVVERTL
-1085 KALNAA
+1085 KAQLG
-1091 LVQMMTTSAKDFGRL
+1091 SIH
-1106 YYTNNGDNVTEF
+1106 YTNNGDVVKKF
-1118 DVIIPVTLSYTWGDF
+1118 SVKVPVTITYEWGQIMTD
-1133 VTNVTIHINRTL
+1133 VVINIDNTIGH
-1145 GN
+1145 

>member
-103 FWYKG
+103 FWYKD

-130 PAGPQG
+130 PAGPAGPQG
-136 PQGQPGQDATASGEN
+136 PQGQPGQNATASGEN

-240 WLFGNT
+240 WLSGVA
-246 MKSVAVTADKNFQNK
+246 MKTVAATASKNFQDK
-261 VVKGLSVQ
+261 VIKGFSCK
-269 DYVADTKTFVYGPAW
+269 DYVADATQSFVYGPAW
-284 AVEYDASPWNAAV
+284 SVEYDASPWNAAV

-332 FPGKEKGGK
+332 FPGKDGGK

-382 LRVKNSEGTEV
+382 LRVKNIEGTEV
-393 VADYALVQPEQTVID
+393 VADYALVQPEKTVID

-416 KCIDENANEIV
+416 KCIDENANEKV
-427 RDGDEDCSYFKGV
+427 RTGDEDCGYFRGELT
-440 MKHVWD
+440 HVWTS
-446 APEKALQD
+446 PVKALQD
-454 KRGAALSLY
+454 VRGAALSLY
-463 FEDEVGVDLSKYV
+463 YEDEVGVDLSKYV

-491 PEFIT
+491 PEYIT

-532 DAKDTDGK
+532 NAKDTDGK

-553 QAANASVGRMPLVQ
+553 EAANASVGRMPLVQ
-567 VTVTNHKDKVVLD
+567 VTVTNHKGNVVLD

-597 DKWAEQE
+597 DKWAVQE

-652 TMVQYADYKDKGEQV
+652 MAQFADYKDKGEQD
-667 YNQNALGTV
+667 YNMNALGTV
-676 TYKGNAEG
+676 TYKGNAQG

-704 HKDSYTFTTWVRF
+704 HSESYTFTTWVRF
-717 KAVDKKSAKYPYI
+717 KALDKKSAKYPYI
-730 YIKLTAKVNNKVTNT
+730 YVKLTAKVNNKKTNT
-745 YAFGNKNANYW
+745 YAFGEKNDKMYW
-756 FDAETGDDN
+756 FDN
-765 GWSAVVF
+765 GKVVQFDAV
-772 DVLNPFDGGDIEL
+772 NPFNGGYLATI
-785 FNRSVRSTLTSHTVK
+785 NRSVRSTLM
-800 VDGVNVEM
+800 N
-808 NIERLK
+808 NIESFN
-814 DAAGKVQEN
+814 APQ
-823 HRYYFVPKEV
+823 HRYYFVPGE
-833 SITALNGTKY
+833 ITVKDEYTGKTY
-843 TLTPKHP
+843 TLTPQSSASDVAYNQVFCKFVP
-850 TEHPNYDKIFCT
+850 TDVIAYKDAESHLAT
-862 YVDTDKHNYSEAASV
+862 
-877 MEKCAI
+877 CALDI
-883 DANSGAYANSD
+883 TKGAYANTG
-894 LYAVANGEYTKIAT
+894 LYVKGATYVKIAT
-908 IDKTSGLIKL
+908 IDPTTGEVKL
-918 INNDQ
+918 VKNAETKA
-923 CDDVLNAIG
+923 VLNAVGYKKGIEPLYEQFHAHIG
-932 YEKDHKNI
+932 
-940 NKEMRAFVGIVAA
+940 VATA
-953 TSCDVVEKTT
+953 NSCGVVEKTT
-963 DNEFLVSWQRPIN
+963 EDKFYASWLRPIN
-976 VEKLADVAVDANTN
+976 IFKSVKPAVDANTN
-990 GNIINLIDILK
+990 GNDIKVLDCIK

-1006 GPVNGKMYDG
+1006 GWKTAETEADCVANQSNMWGDNY
-1016 NEWFWAYYGV
+1016 WFWAYYGV
-1026 NAITVNTDPKAVL
+1026 SAISADLRYDNVKLQFEGSDEWVKLSSVTNDLALYGKTATGSIVRDDVL
-1039 TNMHNGSS
+1039 TS
-1047 FKPLS
+1047 
-1052 EVTTEAELYT
+1052 
-1062 LLPNGSTMKGEH
+1062 
-1074 KFTFNLSTYNK
+1074 TFNLASYNNS
-1085 KALNAA
+1085 AYNA
-1091 LVQMMTTSAKDFGRL
+1091 LVLRTLQAKLGSIH
-1106 YYTNNGDNVTEF
+1106 YTNNGDVVKKF
-1118 DVIIPVTLSYTWGDF
+1118 SVKVPVTITYEWGEIKTD
-1133 VTNVTIHINRTL
+1133 VVINIDATT
-1145 GN
+1145 GHGGK

>member
-1 MNKKFLSALL
+1 MNKKFFGALL

-72 TLSNGTDFLIKNGE
+72 TLSNGSDFLIKNGE
-86 KGADGLN
+86 KGADGQN

-103 FWYKG
+103 FWYKD

-130 PAGPQG
+130 PAGPAG
-136 PQGQPGQDATASGEN
+136 PQGPEGKPGQNATASGEN
-151 GKYYVPNAT
+151 GKYYVPNAN

-246 MKSVAVTADKNFQNK
+246 MKSVAATADKNFQDK

-332 FPGKEKGGK
+332 FPGKDGGK

-359 ENPDKFTNEDP
+359 ENPDKFTNETP

-393 VADYALVQPEQTVID
+393 VADYALVQPEKTVID
-408 GMVWSQQA
+408 GMVWSQEA
-416 KCIDENANEIV
+416 KCIDENANENV
-427 RDGDEDCSYFKGV
+427 RTGDEDCSYFDGV
-440 MKHVWD
+440 KKHVWD

-454 KRGAALSLY
+454 ERGAALSLY

-476 AVRLVKSKNLKANQK
+476 AVRLVKSKNLKANQE

-496 VSPEEALQWGLTFHY
+496 VSPKEALQWGLTFHY

-532 DAKDTDGK
+532 NAKDTDGK

-567 VTVTNHKDKVVLD
+567 VTVTNHEGKVVLD

-586 ITKYADANGKN
+586 ITKYADNNGKN
-597 DKWAEQE
+597 DKWAVQE

-616 TTTWDQFNDLML
+616 TTTWSQFNDLML

-641 QYAPELFTDGS
+641 QYAPDLFTDNL
-652 TMVQYADYKDKGEQV
+652 TMVQFADYKEKGEQDM
-667 YNQNALGTV
+667 NRNALGTV
-676 TYKGNAEG
+676 LYKGNAEG

-690 QWTIPAEEIEAKLH
+690 QWTIPAKEIEAKLH
-704 HKDSYTFTTWVRF
+704 HSDSYTFTTWVRF
-717 KAVDKKSAKYPYI
+717 KAIDKKSAKYPYI
-730 YIKLTAKVNNKVTNT
+730 YIKLTAKVNNKKTNT
-745 YAFGNKNANYW
+745 YAFGDKNVDMYW
-756 FDAETGDDN
+756 FDN
-765 GWSAVVF
+765 GKVVQFDAV
-772 DVLNPFDGGDIEL
+772 NPFNGGFLSTI
-785 FNRSVRSTLTSHTVK
+785 NRSVRSTLM
-800 VDGVNVEM
+800 N
-808 NIERLK
+808 NIESFN
-814 DAAGKVQEN
+814 APQ
-823 HRYYFVPKEV
+823 HSYYFVPGE
-833 SITALNGTKY
+833 ITVKDEYTGNTY
-843 TLTPKHP
+843 TLTPQSSASDVAY
-850 TEHPNYDKIFCT
+850 NQVFCK
-862 YVDTDKHNYSEAASV
+862 YVSTDVIAYKDAESHLAT
-877 MEKCAI
+877 CALDI
-883 DANSGAYANSD
+883 TKGAYANTG
-894 LYAVANGEYTKIAT
+894 LYVKGTYVKIAT
-908 IDKTSGLIKL
+908 IDPTTGEVKL
-918 INNDQ
+918 VKNHTTKA
-923 CDDVLNAIG
+923 VLNAVGYKKGIEPLYEQLHAHIG
-932 YEKDHKNI
+932 
-940 NKEMRAFVGIVAA
+940 VATA
-953 TSCDVVEKTT
+953 NSCGVVEKTT
-963 DNEFLVSWQRPIN
+963 EDKFYATWHRPIN
-976 VEKLADVAVDANTN
+976 IFKSVKPAVDANTN
-990 GNIINLIDILK
+990 GNDIKVLDCIK

-1006 GPVNGKMYDG
+1006 GWKTAETEADCVANQSNMWGDNY
-1016 NEWFWAYYGV
+1016 WFWAYYGV
-1026 NAITVNTDPKAVL
+1026 SAISADLRYDNVMLQFEGSDKWVKLSSVTNELALYGKTATGSIVRDGVL
-1039 TNMHNGSS
+1039 TS
-1047 FKPLS
+1047 
-1052 EVTTEAELYT
+1052 
-1062 LLPNGSTMKGEH
+1062 
-1074 KFTFNLSTYNK
+1074 TFNLAGYNNS
-1085 KALNAA
+1085 AYNA
-1091 LVQMMTTSAKDFGRL
+1091 LVLRTLQAKLGSIH
-1106 YYTNNGDNVTEF
+1106 YTNNGDVVKNFSVK
-1118 DVIIPVTLSYTWGDF
+1118 VPVTITYEWGEIKTD
-1133 VTNVTIHINRTL
+1133 VVINIDATT
-1145 GN
+1145 GHGGK

>member
-29 DDDITNLQE
+29 DDDITNLQD

-72 TLSNGTDFLIKNGE
+72 TLSNGNEFTIKNGNDGA
-86 KGADGLN
+86 KGDP

-103 FWYKG
+103 FWYKDG
-108 GKKTEYKALGKDG
+108 VVTTYKALGKDG
-121 EKGEQGPAG
+121 EKGEKGDPGAPG
-130 PAGPQG
+130 APGAPGKD
-136 PQGQPGQDATASGEN
+136 GQDATASGEN

-240 WLFGNT
+240 WLSGVA
-246 MKSVAVTADKNFQNK
+246 MKTVAATASKNFQDK
-261 VVKGLSVQ
+261 VIKGFSCK
-269 DYVADTKTFVYGPAW
+269 DYVADATQQFVYGPAW

-332 FPGKEKGGK
+332 FPGKDGGK

-359 ENPDKFTNEDP
+359 ENPDKFTNETP

-393 VADYALVQPEQTVID
+393 VADYALVQPEKTVID
-408 GMVWSQQA
+408 GMVWSQEA
-416 KCIDENANEIV
+416 KCIDENAKEKV
-427 RDGDEDCSYFKGV
+427 RTGDEDCSYFTGV
-440 MKHVWD
+440 KKHVWD
-446 APEKALQD
+446 SPVKALQD
-454 KRGAALSLY
+454 VRGAALSLY
-463 FEDEVGVDLSKYV
+463 YEDEVGVDLSKYV
-476 AVRLVKSKNLKANQK
+476 AVRLVKSKNLKANQE

-532 DAKDTDGK
+532 NAKDTDGK

-553 QAANASVGRMPLVQ
+553 EAANASVGRMPLVQ
-567 VTVTNHKDKVVLD
+567 VTVTNNKGAVVLD

-597 DKWAEQE
+597 DKWAVQE

-616 TTTWDQFNDLML
+616 TTTWNQFNDLML

-641 QYAPELFTDGS
+641 QYAPDLFTDGS
-652 TMVQYADYKDKGEQV
+652 MAQFADYKDKGEQDP
-667 YNQNALGTV
+667 NMNALGTV

-704 HKDSYTFTTWVRF
+704 HSESYTFTTWVRF
-717 KAVDKKSAKYPYI
+717 KALDKKSAKYPYI
-730 YIKLTAKVNNKVTNT
+730 YVKLTAKVNNKKTNT
-745 YAFGNKNANYW
+745 YAFGEKNDKMYW
-756 FDAETGDDN
+756 FDN
-765 GWSAVVF
+765 GKVVQFDAV
-772 DVLNPFDGGDIEL
+772 NPFNGGYLATI
-785 FNRSVRSTLTSHTVK
+785 NRSVRSTLM
-800 VDGVNVEM
+800 N
-808 NIERLK
+808 NIESFNAPK
-814 DAAGKVQEN
+814 
-823 HRYYFVPKEV
+823 HSYYFVPGE
-833 SITALNGTKY
+833 ITVKDEYTGKTY
-843 TLTPKHP
+843 TLTPQSSASDVAYNQVFCKFVP
-850 TEHPNYDKIFCT
+850 TDVIAYKDAESHLAT
-862 YVDTDKHNYSEAASV
+862 
-877 MEKCAI
+877 CALDI
-883 DANSGAYANSD
+883 TKGAYANTG
-894 LYAVANGEYTKIAT
+894 LYVKGTYVKIAT
-908 IDKTSGLIKL
+908 IDPTTGEVKL
-918 INNDQ
+918 VKNHTTKA
-923 CDDVLNAIG
+923 VLNAVGYKKGIEPLYEQLHAHIG
-932 YEKDHKNI
+932 
-940 NKEMRAFVGIVAA
+940 VATA
-953 TSCDVVEKTT
+953 NSCGVVEKTT
-963 DNEFLVSWQRPIN
+963 EDKFYASWHRPIN
-976 VEKLADVAVDANTN
+976 IFKSVKPAVDANTN
-990 GNIINLIDILK
+990 GNDIKVLDCIK

-1006 GPVNGKMYDG
+1006 GWKTAETEADCVANQSNMWGDNY
-1016 NEWFWAYYGV
+1016 WFWAYYGV
-1026 NAITVNTDPKAVL
+1026 SAISADLRYDNVKLQFEGSDEWVKLSSVTNELALYGKTATGSIVRDGVL
-1039 TNMHNGSS
+1039 TS
-1047 FKPLS
+1047 
-1052 EVTTEAELYT
+1052 
-1062 LLPNGSTMKGEH
+1062 
-1074 KFTFNLSTYNK
+1074 TFNLASYNNS
-1085 KALNAA
+1085 AYNA
-1091 LVQMMTTSAKDFGRL
+1091 LVLRTLQAKLGSIH
-1106 YYTNNGDNVTEF
+1106 YTNNGDVVKNFSVK
-1118 DVIIPVTLSYTWGDF
+1118 VPVTITYEWGEIKTD
-1133 VTNVTIHINRTL
+1133 VVINIDATT
-1145 GN
+1145 GHGGK

>member
-72 TLSNGTDFLIKNGE
+72 TLSNGSDFLIKNGE
-86 KGADGLN
+86 KGAAGQN

-103 FWYKG
+103 FWYKDG
-108 GKKTEYKALGKDG
+108 AKTQWYALGTKGDKGDKGDKG
-121 EKGEQGPAG
+121 EKGDTGAPGAPG
-130 PAGPQG
+130 KD
-136 PQGQPGQDATASGEN
+136 GQDATASGEN
-151 GKYYVPNAT
+151 GKYYVPNAN

-246 MKSVAVTADKNFQNK
+246 MKSVAATADKNFQDK

-332 FPGKEKGGK
+332 FPGKDGGK

-359 ENPDKFTNEDP
+359 ENPDKFTNETP
-370 TKDSRNDVNTVA
+370 TTNSRNDVNTVA

-393 VADYALVQPEQTVID
+393 VADYALVQPEKTLID

-440 MKHVWD
+440 KKHVWD

-476 AVRLVKSKNLKANQK
+476 AVRLVKSKNLKKNQE

-567 VTVTNHKDKVVLD
+567 VTVTNDKGAVVLD

-597 DKWAEQE
+597 DKWTEQE
-604 TTFNPC
+604 TTFDPC
-610 DANDVF
+610 NANDVF

-641 QYAPELFTDGS
+641 QYAPDLFTDGS
-652 TMVQYADYKDKGEQV
+652 TMVQYADYKDKGEQD
-667 YNQNALGTV
+667 YNRNALGTV
-676 TYKGNAEG
+676 LYKGNAEG

-690 QWTIPAEEIEAKLH
+690 QWTIPAKEIEAKLH

-717 KAVDKKSAKYPYI
+717 KALDKKSAKYPYI
-730 YIKLTAKVNNKVTNT
+730 YVKLTAKVNNKKTTT
-745 YAFGNKNANYW
+745 YTFGEKNEKMYW
-756 FDAETGDDN
+756 FDN
-765 GWSAVVF
+765 GKVVQFDAV
-772 DVLNPFDGGDIEL
+772 NPYNGGYLSTI
-785 FNRSVRSTLTSHTVK
+785 NRSVRTTLLK
-800 VDGVNVEM
+800 
-808 NIERLK
+808 NIESFN
-814 DAAGKVQEN
+814 APM
-823 HRYYFVPKEV
+823 HHYYFVPGE
-833 SITALNGTKY
+833 ITVTDEYTGKTY
-843 TLTPKHP
+843 TLTPQSSASDVKY
-850 TEHPNYDKIFCT
+850 NQVFCK
-862 YVDTDKHNYSEAASV
+862 YVSTDVIAYKDAESHLAT
-877 MEKCAI
+877 CALDI
-883 DANSGAYANSD
+883 NQGAYADSI
-894 LYAVANGEYTKIAT
+894 LYLKGTYEEVARINPTTGEVKLQKTPATKA
-908 IDKTSGLIKL
+908 
-918 INNDQ
+918 
-923 CDDVLNAIG
+923 VLNAVGYAKGTEPLYKQLHAHIG
-932 YEKDHKNI
+932 
-940 NKEMRAFVGIVAA
+940 VATA
-953 TSCDVVEKTT
+953 NSCGVVEKTLNDKFYAT
-963 DNEFLVSWQRPIN
+963 WHRPIN
-976 VEKLADVAVDANTN
+976 IFKSVQPVVDANTD
-990 GNIINLIDILK
+990 GNTIKVFDCIR

-1006 GPVNGKMYDG
+1006 GWKTAETEADCIANQSNMWGDNY
-1016 NEWFWAYYGV
+1016 WFWAYYGV
-1026 NAITVNTDPKAVL
+1026 SAISVDLTKANVEIKFDGEDKWVKLNTVTNKLELYGKTAAGKTVRDAVL
-1039 TNMHNGSS
+1039 TS
-1047 FKPLS
+1047 K
-1052 EVTTEAELYT
+1052 
-1062 LLPNGSTMKGEH
+1062 
-1074 KFTFNLSTYNK
+1074 FNLASLNNSAYNSVVERTL
-1085 KALNAA
+1085 KAQLG
-1091 LVQMMTTSAKDFGRL
+1091 SIH
-1106 YYTNNGDNVTEF
+1106 YTNNGDVVKKF
-1118 DVIIPVTLSYTWGDF
+1118 SVKVPVTITYEWGQIMTD
-1133 VTNVTIHINRTL
+1133 VVINIDNTIGH
-1145 GN
+1145 

>member
-1 MNKKFLSALL
+1 MNKKILSALL

-103 FWYKG
+103 FWYKD

-213 ISMSGTLSSLSYRPA
+213 ISMSGTLSSLTYRPA

-240 WLFGNT
+240 WLSGVA
-246 MKSVAVTADKNFQNK
+246 MKTVAATASKNFQDK
-261 VVKGLSVQ
+261 VIKGFSCK
-269 DYVADTKTFVYGPAW
+269 DYVADATQQFVYGPAW

-332 FPGKEKGGK
+332 YPGKDGGK

-393 VADYALVQPEQTVID
+393 VADYALVQPEKTVID

-416 KCIDENANEIV
+416 KCIDENANEKV
-427 RDGDEDCSYFKGV
+427 RTGDEDCGYFRGELT
-440 MKHVWD
+440 HVWTS
-446 APEKALQD
+446 PVKALQD
-454 KRGAALSLY
+454 VRGAALSLY
-463 FEDEVGVDLSKYV
+463 YEDEVGVDLSKYV

-491 PEFIT
+491 PEYIT

-553 QAANASVGRMPLVQ
+553 EAANASVGRMPLVQ
-567 VTVTNHKDKVVLD
+567 VTVTNHKGKVVLD

-652 TMVQYADYKDKGEQV
+652 TMVQYADYKDKGEQD

-704 HKDSYTFTTWVRF
+704 HSESYTFTTWVRF
-717 KAVDKKSAKYPYI
+717 KALDKKSAKYPYI
-730 YIKLTAKVNNKVTNT
+730 YVKLTAKVNNKKTNT
-745 YAFGNKNANYW
+745 YAFGEKNDKMYW
-756 FDAETGDDN
+756 FDN
-765 GWSAVVF
+765 GKVVQFDAV
-772 DVLNPFDGGDIEL
+772 NPFNGGYLSTI
-785 FNRSVRSTLTSHTVK
+785 NRSVRSTLM
-800 VDGVNVEM
+800 N
-808 NIERLK
+808 NIESFN
-814 DAAGKVQEN
+814 APQ
-823 HRYYFVPKEV
+823 HRYYFVPGE
-833 SITALNGTKY
+833 ITVKDEYTGKTY
-843 TLTPKHP
+843 TLTPQSSATDVAYNQVFCKLVP
-850 TEHPNYDKIFCT
+850 TDVIAYKDAESHLAT
-862 YVDTDKHNYSEAASV
+862 
-877 MEKCAI
+877 CALDI
-883 DANSGAYANSD
+883 NKGAYANTG
-894 LYAVANGEYTKIAT
+894 LYVKGTYAQIAT
-908 IDKTSGLIKL
+908 IDPATGEVKL
-918 INNDQ
+918 VK
-923 CDDVLNAIG
+923 DDATKAVLNAVGYKKGIEPLYEQFHAHIG
-932 YEKDHKNI
+932 
-940 NKEMRAFVGIVAA
+940 VATA
-953 TSCDVVEKTT
+953 NSCGVVEKTT
-963 DNEFLVSWQRPIN
+963 EDKFYASWHRPIN
-976 VEKLADVAVDANTN
+976 IFKSVKPAVDANTN
-990 GNIINLIDILK
+990 GNDIKVFDCIK

-1006 GPVNGKMYDG
+1006 GWKTAETEADCVANQSNMWGDNY
-1016 NEWFWAYYGV
+1016 WFWAYYGV
-1026 NAITVNTDPKAVL
+1026 SAISADLRYDNVMLQFEGSDKWVKLSSVTNELALYGKNADGSIVRDNVL
-1039 TNMHNGSS
+1039 TS
-1047 FKPLS
+1047 
-1052 EVTTEAELYT
+1052 
-1062 LLPNGSTMKGEH
+1062 
-1074 KFTFNLSTYNK
+1074 TFNLASYNSSAYNSLVESTL
-1085 KALNAA
+1085 KAKLG
-1091 LVQMMTTSAKDFGRL
+1091 SIH
-1106 YYTNNGDNVTEF
+1106 YTNNGDVVKKF
-1118 DVIIPVTLSYTWGDF
+1118 SVKVPVTITYEWGQIKTD
-1133 VTNVTIHINRTL
+1133 VVINIDATT
-1145 GN
+1145 GHGGK

>member
-60 TGTTSVEGGVKV
+60 TGTTSVEGGVEV
-72 TLSNGTDFLIKNGE
+72 TLSNGNKFTIKNGE
-86 KGADGLN
+86 NGAAGKDG
-93 GVSWTIGEDG
+93 VAWTIGEDG
-103 FWYKG
+103 FWYKD

-121 EKGEQGPAG
+121 DKGEQGPAG

-136 PQGQPGQDATASGEN
+136 PQGQPGQNATASGEN

-240 WLFGNT
+240 WLSGVA
-246 MKSVAVTADKNFQNK
+246 MKTVAATASKNFQDK
-261 VVKGLSVQ
+261 VIKGFSCK
-269 DYVADTKTFVYGPAW
+269 DYVADATQSFVYGPAW
-284 AVEYDASPWNAAV
+284 SVEYDASPWNAAV
-297 TEEDLAGYNVLNPT
+297 TEDDLAGYNVLNPT

-332 FPGKEKGGK
+332 FPGKDGGK

-393 VADYALVQPEQTVID
+393 VADYALVQPEKTVID

-416 KCIDENANEIV
+416 KCIDENANEKV
-427 RDGDEDCSYFKGV
+427 RTGDEDCGYFRGELT
-440 MKHVWD
+440 HVWTS
-446 APEKALQD
+446 PVKALQD
-454 KRGAALSLY
+454 ERGAALSLY
-463 FEDEVGVDLSKYV
+463 YEDEVGVDLSKYV

-491 PEFIT
+491 PEYIT

-532 DAKDTDGK
+532 NAKDTDGK

-553 QAANASVGRMPLVQ
+553 EAANASVGRMPLVQ
-567 VTVTNHKDKVVLD
+567 VTVTNHKGNVVLD

-597 DKWAEQE
+597 DKWAVQE

-652 TMVQYADYKDKGEQV
+652 MAQFADYKDKGEQY
-667 YNQNALGTV
+667 YNMNALGTV
-676 TYKGNAEG
+676 TYKGNAQG

-704 HKDSYTFTTWVRF
+704 HSESYTFTTWVRF
-717 KAVDKKSAKYPYI
+717 KALDKKSAKYPYI
-730 YIKLTAKVNNKVTNT
+730 YVKLTAKVNNKKTNT
-745 YAFGNKNANYW
+745 YAFGEKNDKMYW
-756 FDAETGDDN
+756 FDN
-765 GWSAVVF
+765 GKVVQFDAV
-772 DVLNPFDGGDIEL
+772 NPFNGGYLATI
-785 FNRSVRSTLTSHTVK
+785 NRSVRSTLM
-800 VDGVNVEM
+800 N
-808 NIERLK
+808 NIESFN
-814 DAAGKVQEN
+814 APQ
-823 HRYYFVPKEV
+823 HRYYFVPGE
-833 SITALNGTKY
+833 ITVKDEYTGKTY
-843 TLTPKHP
+843 TLTPQSSASDVAYNQVFCKFVP
-850 TEHPNYDKIFCT
+850 TDVIAYKDAESHLAT
-862 YVDTDKHNYSEAASV
+862 
-877 MEKCAI
+877 CALDI
-883 DANSGAYANSD
+883 TKGAYANTG
-894 LYAVANGEYTKIAT
+894 LYVKGATYVKIAT
-908 IDKTSGLIKL
+908 IDPTTGEVKL
-918 INNDQ
+918 VKNAETKA
-923 CDDVLNAIG
+923 VLNAVGYKKGIEPLYEQFHAHIG
-932 YEKDHKNI
+932 
-940 NKEMRAFVGIVAA
+940 VATA
-953 TSCDVVEKTT
+953 NSCGVVEKTT
-963 DNEFLVSWQRPIN
+963 EDKFYASWHRPIN
-976 VEKLADVAVDANTN
+976 IFKSVKPAVDANTN
-990 GNIINLIDILK
+990 GNDIKVLDCIK

-1006 GPVNGKMYDG
+1006 GWKTAETEADCVANQSNMWGDNY
-1016 NEWFWAYYGV
+1016 WFWAYYGV
-1026 NAITVNTDPKAVL
+1026 SAISADLRYDNVKLQFEGSDEWVKLSSVTNELALYGKTATGSIVRDGVL
-1039 TNMHNGSS
+1039 TS
-1047 FKPLS
+1047 
-1052 EVTTEAELYT
+1052 
-1062 LLPNGSTMKGEH
+1062 
-1074 KFTFNLSTYNK
+1074 TFNLASYNNS
-1085 KALNAA
+1085 AYNA
-1091 LVQMMTTSAKDFGRL
+1091 LVLRTLQAKLGSIH
-1106 YYTNNGDNVTEF
+1106 YTNNGDVVKKF
-1118 DVIIPVTLSYTWGDF
+1118 SVKVPVTITYEWGEIKTD
-1133 VTNVTIHINRTL
+1133 VVINIDATT
-1145 GN
+1145 GHGGK

>member
-60 TGTTSVEGGVKV
+60 TGTTSVEGGVEV
-72 TLSNGTDFLIKNGE
+72 TLSNGNKFTIKNGE
-86 KGADGLN
+86 NGAAGKDG
-93 GVSWTIGEDG
+93 VAWTIGEDG
-103 FWYKG
+103 FWYKDG
-108 GKKTEYKALGKDG
+108 EKTEYKAL
-121 EKGEQGPAG
+121 
-130 PAGPQG
+130 
-136 PQGQPGQDATASGEN
+136 GQDATASGEN

-169 GKLVESTNISF
+169 GVFVESTNISF
-180 LGSGVITAVKDDAK
+180 IGSGVITAVKDDTK
-194 KTLTLY
+194 KTLTLF
-200 GVTGGSGENKAVV
+200 GVEGGSGENKAVV

-246 MKSVAVTADKNFQNK
+246 MKSVAATADKNFQNK

-332 FPGKEKGGK
+332 FPGKDGGK

-393 VADYALVQPEQTVID
+393 VADYALVQPEQTLID
-408 GMVWSQQA
+408 GLVWSQEA
-416 KCIDENANEIV
+416 KCIDENGNVSV
-427 RDGDEDCSYFKGV
+427 RTGDEDCSYFTGV
-440 MKHVWD
+440 KKHVWD
-446 APEKALQD
+446 SPKKALQD
-454 KRGAALSLY
+454 EHGAALSLY
-463 FEDEVGVDLSKYV
+463 FEDEVGVDLSQYV
-476 AVRLVKSKNLKANQK
+476 AVRLVKSKNLKKNET

-496 VSPEEALQWGLTFHY
+496 VSPKDALQWGLTFHY

-532 DAKDTDGK
+532 NAKDTDGQ

-567 VTVTNHKDKVVLD
+567 VTVTNDKGAVVLD

-586 ITKYADANGKN
+586 ISKYAETNGKN
-597 DKWAEQE
+597 DKWAVQE
-604 TTFNPC
+604 TTFDPC

-616 TTTWDQFNDLML
+616 KTTWPQFNDLML

-641 QYAPELFTDGS
+641 QYEPDLS
-652 TMVQYADYKDKGEQV
+652 TPQVMNQFADYKEKGEQAA
-667 YNQNALGTV
+667 NTAALGTV
-676 TYKGNAEG
+676 FYYGNTEG

-690 QWTIPAEEIEAKLH
+690 MWTIPAKEIEAKLH

-717 KAVDKKSAKYPYI
+717 NAKDKKSAKYPYI
-730 YIKLTAKVNNKVTNT
+730 YVKLTAKVNNKQTNT
-745 YAFGNKNANYW
+745 YAFGEKNDMYW
-756 FDAETGDDN
+756 FDN
-765 GWSAVVF
+765 GKVVQFDAV
-772 DVLNPFDGGDIEL
+772 NPFNGGYLATI
-785 FNRSVRSTLTSHTVK
+785 NRSVRSTLNK
-800 VDGVNVEM
+800 
-808 NIERLK
+808 IESFNAPK
-814 DAAGKVQEN
+814 
-823 HRYYFVPKEV
+823 HSYYFVPGE
-833 SITALNGTKY
+833 ITVKDEYTGKTY
-843 TLTPKHP
+843 TLTPQSSA
-850 TEHPNYDKIFCT
+850 TDVVYNQVFCK
-862 YVDTDKHNYSEAASV
+862 YVSTDVIAYKDAESHLAT
-877 MEKCAI
+877 CALDI
-883 DANSGAYANSD
+883 TKGAYANTG
-894 LYAVANGEYTKIAT
+894 LYVKGTYVKIAT
-908 IDKTSGLIKL
+908 IDPTTGEVKL
-918 INNDQ
+918 VKNDATKA
-923 CDDVLNAIG
+923 VLNAVGYKKGIEPLYEQLHAHIG
-932 YEKDHKNI
+932 
-940 NKEMRAFVGIVAA
+940 VATA
-953 TSCDVVEKTT
+953 NSCGVVEKTT
-963 DNEFLVSWQRPIN
+963 EDKFYATWHRPIN
-976 VEKLADVAVDANTN
+976 IFKSVKSAVDANTN
-990 GNIINLIDILK
+990 GNDIKVLDCIK

-1006 GPVNGKMYDG
+1006 GWKTAETEADCVANQSNMWGDNY
-1016 NEWFWAYYGV
+1016 WFWAYYGV
-1026 NAITVNTDPKAVL
+1026 SAISADLTYDNVMLQFEGSDKWVKLSSVTNELALYGKTATGSIVRDGVL
-1039 TNMHNGSS
+1039 TS
-1047 FKPLS
+1047 
-1052 EVTTEAELYT
+1052 
-1062 LLPNGSTMKGEH
+1062 
-1074 KFTFNLSTYNK
+1074 TFNLTGYNK
-1085 KALNAA
+1085 SAYNA
-1091 LVQMMTTSAKDFGRL
+1091 LVLRTLQAKLGSIH
-1106 YYTNNGDNVTEF
+1106 YTNNGDVVKNFSVK
-1118 DVIIPVTLSYTWGDF
+1118 VPVTITYEWGEIKTD
-1133 VTNVTIHINRTL
+1133 VVINIDATT
-1145 GN
+1145 GHGGK

>member
-103 FWYKG
+103 FWYKD

-121 EKGEQGPAG
+121 EQGPVG
-130 PAGPQG
+130 PAGPQGPQGPAG

-169 GKLVESTNISF
+169 GVFVESTNISF
-180 LGSGVITAVKDDAK
+180 IGSGVITAVKDDAK
-194 KTLTLY
+194 KTLTLF
-200 GVTGGSGENKAVV
+200 GVEGGSGENKAVV

-235 TIEYP
+235 TIKYP

-246 MKSVAVTADKNFQNK
+246 MKSVAATAEKNFQNK

-332 FPGKEKGGK
+332 FPGKEGGK

-370 TKDSRNDVNTVA
+370 TTNSRNDVNTVA

-393 VADYALVQPEQTVID
+393 VADYALVQPEQTLID
-408 GMVWSQQA
+408 GLVWSQEA
-416 KCIDENANEIV
+416 KCIDENGNEKV
-427 RDGDEDCSYFKGV
+427 RTGDEDCSYFDGV
-440 MKHVWD
+440 KKHVWD
-446 APEKALQD
+446 SPKKALQD
-454 KRGAALSLY
+454 ERGAALSLY
-463 FEDEVGVDLSKYV
+463 FEDEVGVDLSQYV
-476 AVRLVKSKNLKANQK
+476 AVRLVKSKNLKKNET

-496 VSPEEALQWGLTFHY
+496 VSPKDALQWGLTFHY

-532 DAKDTDGK
+532 NAKDTDGQ

-567 VTVTNHKDKVVLD
+567 VTVTNHENKVVLD

-586 ITKYADANGKN
+586 ISKYAETNGKN
-597 DKWAEQE
+597 DKWAVQE
-604 TTFNPC
+604 TTFDPC

-616 TTTWDQFNDLML
+616 KTTWPQFNDLML

-641 QYAPELFTDGS
+641 QYEPDLSNPQVMNQF
-652 TMVQYADYKDKGEQV
+652 ADYKEKGEQAA
-667 YNQNALGTV
+667 NTAALGTV
-676 TYKGNAEG
+676 FYYGNTEG

-690 QWTIPAEEIEAKLH
+690 MWTIPAKEIEAKLH

-717 KAVDKKSAKYPYI
+717 NAKDKKSAKYPYI
-730 YIKLTAKVNNKVTNT
+730 YVKLTAKVNNKVTNT
-745 YAFGNKNANYW
+745 YAFGDKNVNMYW
-756 FDAETGDDN
+756 FDN
-765 GWSAVVF
+765 GKVVQF
-772 DVLNPFDGGDIEL
+772 DVVNPFKGGDIKTI
-785 FNRSVRSTLTSHTVK
+785 NRSVRSTL
-800 VDGVNVEM
+800 
-808 NIERLK
+808 LK
-814 DAAGKVQEN
+814 NKEN
-823 HRYYFVPKEV
+823 WTAPKHSYYFVPGEIIVKDEY
-833 SITALNGTKY
+833 TGKTY
-843 TLTPKHP
+843 TLTPQSSATDVAYNQVFCKFVP
-850 TEHPNYDKIFCT
+850 TDVIAYKDAESHLAT
-862 YVDTDKHNYSEAASV
+862 
-877 MEKCAI
+877 CALDI
-883 DANSGAYANSD
+883 TKGAYANTG
-894 LYAVANGEYTKIAT
+894 LYVKGTYVKIAT
-908 IDKTSGLIKL
+908 IDPTTGEVKL
-918 INNDQ
+918 VKNDATKA
-923 CDDVLNAIG
+923 VLNAVGYKKGIEPLYEQFHAHIG
-932 YEKDHKNI
+932 
-940 NKEMRAFVGIVAA
+940 VATA
-953 TSCDVVEKTT
+953 NSCGVVEKTT
-963 DNEFLVSWQRPIN
+963 EDKFYASWHRPIN
-976 VEKLADVAVDANTN
+976 IFKSVKPAVDANTD
-990 GNIINLIDILK
+990 GNTIKVLDCIK

-1006 GPVNGKMYDG
+1006 GWKTAETEADCVANQSNMWGDNY
-1016 NEWFWAYYGV
+1016 WFWAYYNVSAIDADLTKANVEIKFEGSDKWVKLNTVTNELDLYGKTVTGSVVRDGV
-1026 NAITVNTDPKAVL
+1026 L
-1039 TNMHNGSS
+1039 RS
-1047 FKPLS
+1047 
-1052 EVTTEAELYT
+1052 
-1062 LLPNGSTMKGEH
+1062 
-1074 KFTFNLSTYNK
+1074 TFNLSRYNYPIS
-1085 KALNAA
+1085 NA
-1091 LVQMMTTSAKDFGRL
+1091 LVLSTLKANVGSIH
-1106 YYTNNGDNVTEF
+1106 YTNNGDVVKSFSVKVPMTITYEWGQIKT
-1118 DVIIPVTLSYTWGDF
+1118 DVVINID
-1133 VTNVTIHINRTL
+1133 NTIGH
-1145 GN
+1145 

>member
-103 FWYKG
+103 FWYKD

-151 GKYYVPNAT
+151 GKYYVPNAN

-246 MKSVAVTADKNFQNK
+246 MKSVAATADKNFQNK

-332 FPGKEKGGK
+332 FPGKDGGK

-393 VADYALVQPEQTVID
+393 VADYALVQPEKTVID
-408 GMVWSQQA
+408 GMVWSQEA
-416 KCIDENANEIV
+416 KCIDENANEKV
-427 RDGDEDCSYFKGV
+427 RTGDEPCDLLPGEKI
-440 MKHVWD
+440 KHVWD

-454 KRGAALSLY
+454 ERGAALSLY

-476 AVRLVKSKNLKANQK
+476 AVRLVKSKNLKKNQK

-532 DAKDTDGK
+532 NAKDTDGK

-567 VTVTNHKDKVVLD
+567 VTVTNHEGKVVLD

-586 ITKYADANGKN
+586 ITKYADNNGKN
-597 DKWAEQE
+597 DKWAVQE

-616 TTTWDQFNDLML
+616 TTTWSQFNDLML

-641 QYAPELFTDGS
+641 QYAPDLFTDNL
-652 TMVQYADYKDKGEQV
+652 TMVQFADYKEKGEQEM
-667 YNQNALGTV
+667 NRNALGTV
-676 TYKGNAEG
+676 LYKGNAEG

-690 QWTIPAEEIEAKLH
+690 QWTIPAKEIEAKLH

-717 KAVDKKSAKYPYI
+717 KALDKKSAKYPYI
-730 YIKLTAKVNNKVTNT
+730 YVKLTAKVNNKKTTT
-745 YAFGNKNANYW
+745 YTFGEKNEKMYW
-756 FDAETGDDN
+756 FDN
-765 GWSAVVF
+765 GKVVQFDAV
-772 DVLNPFDGGDIEL
+772 NPYNGGYLSTI
-785 FNRSVRSTLTSHTVK
+785 NRSVRSTLLK
-800 VDGVNVEM
+800 
-808 NIERLK
+808 NIESFN
-814 DAAGKVQEN
+814 APM
-823 HRYYFVPKEV
+823 HHYYFVPGE
-833 SITALNGTKY
+833 ITVTDEYTGKTY
-843 TLTPKHP
+843 TLTPQSSASDVKY
-850 TEHPNYDKIFCT
+850 NQVFCK
-862 YVDTDKHNYSEAASV
+862 YVSTDVIAYKDAESHLAT
-877 MEKCAI
+877 CALDI
-883 DANSGAYANSD
+883 NQGAYADSI
-894 LYAVANGEYTKIAT
+894 LYLKGTYEEVARINPTTGEVKLQKTPATKA
-908 IDKTSGLIKL
+908 
-918 INNDQ
+918 
-923 CDDVLNAIG
+923 VLNAVGYAKGTEPLYKQLHAHIG
-932 YEKDHKNI
+932 
-940 NKEMRAFVGIVAA
+940 VVTA
-953 TSCDVVEKTT
+953 TSCGVVEKTLNDKFYAT
-963 DNEFLVSWQRPIN
+963 WHRPIN
-976 VEKLADVAVDANTN
+976 IFKSVQPAVDANTD
-990 GNIINLIDILK
+990 GNTIKVFDCIK

-1006 GPVNGKMYDG
+1006 GWKTAETEADCIANQSNMWGDNY
-1016 NEWFWAYYGV
+1016 WFWAYYGV
-1026 NAITVNTDPKAVL
+1026 SGISVDLTKANVEIKFDGEDKWVKLNTVTNRLELYGKTATGAVKRDAVL
-1039 TNMHNGSS
+1039 KS
-1047 FKPLS
+1047 
-1052 EVTTEAELYT
+1052 
-1062 LLPNGSTMKGEH
+1062 
-1074 KFTFNLSTYNK
+1074 TFNLASFNNSAYNSLVERTL
-1085 KALNAA
+1085 KAQLG
-1091 LVQMMTTSAKDFGRL
+1091 SIH
-1106 YYTNNGDNVTEF
+1106 YTNNGDVVKKF
-1118 DVIIPVTLSYTWGDF
+1118 SVKVPVTITYEWGQIMTD
-1133 VTNVTIHINRTL
+1133 VVINIDNTIGH
-1145 GN
+1145 

>member
-103 FWYKG
+103 FWYKD

-180 LGSGVITAVKDDAK
+180 LGSGVITAVKDDVK

-246 MKSVAVTADKNFQNK
+246 MKSVAATADKNFQEK

-332 FPGKEKGGK
+332 FPGKDGGK

-359 ENPDKFTNEDP
+359 ENPDKFTNETP

-393 VADYALVQPEQTVID
+393 VADYALVQPEKTLID

-427 RDGDEDCSYFKGV
+427 RDGDEVCSYFKGV
-440 MKHVWD
+440 KKHVWD

-476 AVRLVKSKNLKANQK
+476 AVRLVKSKNLKKNQE

-567 VTVTNHKDKVVLD
+567 VTVTNDKGAVVLD

-597 DKWAEQE
+597 DKWTEQE
-604 TTFNPC
+604 TTFDPC
-610 DANDVF
+610 NANDVF
-616 TTTWDQFNDLML
+616 TTTWNQFNDLML

-641 QYAPELFTDGS
+641 QYAPDLFTDGS
-652 TMVQYADYKDKGEQV
+652 TMVQYADYKDKGEQD
-667 YNQNALGTV
+667 YNRNALGTV
-676 TYKGNAEG
+676 LYKGNAEG

-690 QWTIPAEEIEAKLH
+690 QWTIPAKEIEAKLH

-717 KAVDKKSAKYPYI
+717 KALDKKSAKYPYI
-730 YIKLTAKVNNKVTNT
+730 YVKLTAKVNNKKTNT
-745 YAFGNKNANYW
+745 YAFGDKNVDMYW
-756 FDAETGDDN
+756 FDN
-765 GWSAVVF
+765 GKVVQFDAV
-772 DVLNPFDGGDIEL
+772 NPFNGGFLSTI
-785 FNRSVRSTLTSHTVK
+785 NRSVRSTLM
-800 VDGVNVEM
+800 N
-808 NIERLK
+808 NIESFN
-814 DAAGKVQEN
+814 APQ
-823 HRYYFVPKEV
+823 HSYYFVPGE
-833 SITALNGTKY
+833 ITVKDEYTGKTY
-843 TLTPKHP
+843 TLTPQSSASDVAY
-850 TEHPNYDKIFCT
+850 NQVFCK
-862 YVDTDKHNYSEAASV
+862 YVSTDVIAYKDAESHLAT
-877 MEKCAI
+877 CALDI
-883 DANSGAYANSD
+883 TKGAYANTG
-894 LYAVANGEYTKIAT
+894 LYVKGTYVKIAT
-908 IDKTSGLIKL
+908 IDPTTGEVKL
-918 INNDQ
+918 VKNHTTKA
-923 CDDVLNAIG
+923 VLNAVGYKKGIEPLYEQLHAHIG
-932 YEKDHKNI
+932 
-940 NKEMRAFVGIVAA
+940 VATA
-953 TSCDVVEKTT
+953 NSCGVVEKTT
-963 DNEFLVSWQRPIN
+963 EDKFYATWHRPIN
-976 VEKLADVAVDANTN
+976 IFKSVKPAVDANTN
-990 GNIINLIDILK
+990 GNDIKVLDCIK

-1006 GPVNGKMYDG
+1006 GWKTAETEADCVANQSNMWGDNY
-1016 NEWFWAYYGV
+1016 WFWAYYGV
-1026 NAITVNTDPKAVL
+1026 SAISADLRYDNVMLQFEGSDKWVKLSSVTNELALYGKTATGSIVRDGVL
-1039 TNMHNGSS
+1039 TS
-1047 FKPLS
+1047 
-1052 EVTTEAELYT
+1052 
-1062 LLPNGSTMKGEH
+1062 
-1074 KFTFNLSTYNK
+1074 TFNLAGYNNS
-1085 KALNAA
+1085 AYNA
-1091 LVQMMTTSAKDFGRL
+1091 LVLRTLQAKLGSIH
-1106 YYTNNGDNVTEF
+1106 YTNNGDVVKNFSVK
-1118 DVIIPVTLSYTWGDF
+1118 VPVTITYEWGEIKTD
-1133 VTNVTIHINRTL
+1133 VVINIDATT
-1145 GN
+1145 GHGGK

>member
-72 TLSNGTDFLIKNGE
+72 TLSNGNEFTIKNGE
-86 KGADGLN
+86 NGAAGKDG
-93 GVSWTIGEDG
+93 VAWTIGEDG
-103 FWYKG
+103 FWYKD
-108 GKKTEYKALGKDG
+108 GKKTDYKALGKDG
-121 EKGEQGPAG
+121 EKGEQGPAGPAG

-151 GKYYVPNAT
+151 GKYYVPNAN

-180 LGSGVITAVKDDAK
+180 LCSGVITAVKDDAK

-213 ISMSGTLSSLSYRPA
+213 ISMSGTLSSLTYRPG

-240 WLFGNT
+240 WLSGVA
-246 MKSVAVTADKNFQNK
+246 MKTVAATASKNFQDK
-261 VVKGLSVQ
+261 VIKGFSCK
-269 DYVADTKTFVYGPAW
+269 DYVADATQKFVYGPAW
-284 AVEYDASPWNAAV
+284 SVEYDASPWNAAV

-332 FPGKEKGGK
+332 FPGKDGGK

-359 ENPDKFTNEDP
+359 ENPDKFTNETP
-370 TKDSRNDVNTVA
+370 TNGVRNDVNTVA

-393 VADYALVQPEQTVID
+393 VADYALVQPEKTVID

-416 KCIDENANEIV
+416 KCIDENANEKV
-427 RDGDEDCSYFKGV
+427 RTGDEDCGYFRGELT
-440 MKHVWD
+440 HVWTS
-446 APEKALQD
+446 PVKALQD
-454 KRGAALSLY
+454 ERGAALSLY
-463 FEDEVGVDLSKYV
+463 YEDEVGVDLSKYV
-476 AVRLVKSKNLKANQK
+476 AVRLVKSKNLKANQE

-496 VSPEEALQWGLTFHY
+496 VSPKEALQWGLTFHY

-553 QAANASVGRMPLVQ
+553 EAANASVGRMPLVQ
-567 VTVTNHKDKVVLD
+567 VTVTNHKGNVVLD

-597 DKWAEQE
+597 DKWAVQE

-616 TTTWDQFNDLML
+616 TTTWDQFDDLML

-652 TMVQYADYKDKGEQV
+652 MAQFADYKDKGEQD
-667 YNQNALGTV
+667 YNMNALGTV

-717 KAVDKKSAKYPYI
+717 KALDKKSAKYPYI
-730 YIKLTAKVNNKVTNT
+730 YVKLTAKVNNKKTNT
-745 YAFGNKNANYW
+745 YAFGEKNDKMYW
-756 FDAETGDDN
+756 FDN
-765 GWSAVVF
+765 GKVVQFDAV
-772 DVLNPFDGGDIEL
+772 NPFNGGYLATI
-785 FNRSVRSTLTSHTVK
+785 NRSVRSTLMKS
-800 VDGVNVEM
+800 
-808 NIERLK
+808 IESFN
-814 DAAGKVQEN
+814 APQ
-823 HRYYFVPKEV
+823 HRYYFVPGE
-833 SITALNGTKY
+833 ITVKDEYTGKTYY
-843 TLTPKHP
+843 TLTPQSSASDVAYNQVFCKFVP
-850 TEHPNYDKIFCT
+850 TDVIAYKDAESHLAT
-862 YVDTDKHNYSEAASV
+862 
-877 MEKCAI
+877 CALDI
-883 DANSGAYANSD
+883 TKGAYANTG
-894 LYAVANGEYTKIAT
+894 LYVKGATYVKIAT
-908 IDKTSGLIKL
+908 IDPTTGEVKL
-918 INNDQ
+918 VKNAETKA
-923 CDDVLNAIG
+923 VLNAVGYKKGIEPLYEQFHAHIG
-932 YEKDHKNI
+932 
-940 NKEMRAFVGIVAA
+940 VATA
-953 TSCDVVEKTT
+953 NSCGVVEKTT
-963 DNEFLVSWQRPIN
+963 EDKFYASWHRPIN
-976 VEKLADVAVDANTN
+976 IFKSVKPAVDANTN
-990 GNIINLIDILK
+990 GNDIKVLDCIK

-1006 GPVNGKMYDG
+1006 GWKTAETEADCVANQSNMWGDNY
-1016 NEWFWAYYGV
+1016 WFWAYYGV
-1026 NAITVNTDPKAVL
+1026 SAISADLRYDNVKLQFEGSDEWVKLSSVTNDLALYGKTATGSIVRDGVL
-1039 TNMHNGSS
+1039 TS
-1047 FKPLS
+1047 
-1052 EVTTEAELYT
+1052 
-1062 LLPNGSTMKGEH
+1062 
-1074 KFTFNLSTYNK
+1074 TFNLASYNNS
-1085 KALNAA
+1085 AYNA
-1091 LVQMMTTSAKDFGRL
+1091 LVLRTLQAKLGSIH
-1106 YYTNNGDNVTEF
+1106 YTNNGDVVKKF
-1118 DVIIPVTLSYTWGDF
+1118 SVKVPVTITYEWGEIKTD
-1133 VTNVTIHINRTL
+1133 VVINIDATT
-1145 GN
+1145 GHGGK

>member
-1 MNKKFLSALL
+1 MNKKILSALL

-103 FWYKG
+103 FWYKD

-160 TGKFDIYKD
+160 TGKFDIYKG

-213 ISMSGTLSSLSYRPA
+213 ISMSGTLSSLTYRPA

-240 WLFGNT
+240 WLSGVA
-246 MKSVAVTADKNFQNK
+246 MKTVAATASKNFQDK
-261 VVKGLSVQ
+261 VIKGFSCK
-269 DYVADTKTFVYGPAW
+269 DYVADATQQFVYGPAW

-332 FPGKEKGGK
+332 YPGKDGGK

-359 ENPDKFTNEDP
+359 KNPDKFTNEDP

-567 VTVTNHKDKVVLD
+567 VTVTNHKGEVVLD

-652 TMVQYADYKDKGEQV
+652 TMVQYADYKDKGEQD

-704 HKDSYTFTTWVRF
+704 HSESYTFTTWVRF
-717 KAVDKKSAKYPYI
+717 KALDKKSAKYPYI
-730 YIKLTAKVNNKVTNT
+730 YVKLTAKVNNKKTNT
-745 YAFGNKNANYW
+745 YAFGEKNDKMYW
-756 FDAETGDDN
+756 FDN
-765 GWSAVVF
+765 GKVVQFDAV
-772 DVLNPFDGGDIEL
+772 NPFNGGYLSTI
-785 FNRSVRSTLTSHTVK
+785 NRSVRSTLM
-800 VDGVNVEM
+800 N
-808 NIERLK
+808 NIESFN
-814 DAAGKVQEN
+814 APQ
-823 HRYYFVPKEV
+823 HRYYFVPGE
-833 SITALNGTKY
+833 ITVKDEYTGKTY
-843 TLTPKHP
+843 TLTPQSSATDVAYNQVFCKLVP
-850 TEHPNYDKIFCT
+850 TDVIAYKDAESHLAT
-862 YVDTDKHNYSEAASV
+862 
-877 MEKCAI
+877 CALDI
-883 DANSGAYANSD
+883 NKGAYANTG
-894 LYAVANGEYTKIAT
+894 LYVKGTYAQIAT
-908 IDKTSGLIKL
+908 IDPATGEVKL
-918 INNDQ
+918 VKNDATKA
-923 CDDVLNAIG
+923 VLNAVGYKKGIEPLYEQFHAHIG
-932 YEKDHKNI
+932 
-940 NKEMRAFVGIVAA
+940 VATA
-953 TSCDVVEKTT
+953 NSCGVVEKTT
-963 DNEFLVSWQRPIN
+963 EDKFYASWHRPIN
-976 VEKLADVAVDANTN
+976 IFKSVKPAVDANTN
-990 GNIINLIDILK
+990 GNDIKVFDCIK

-1006 GPVNGKMYDG
+1006 GWKTAETEADCVANQSNMWGDNY
-1016 NEWFWAYYGV
+1016 WFWAYYGV
-1026 NAITVNTDPKAVL
+1026 SAISADLRYDNVMLQFEGSDKWVKLSSVTNELALYGKNADGSIVRDNVL
-1039 TNMHNGSS
+1039 TS
-1047 FKPLS
+1047 
-1052 EVTTEAELYT
+1052 
-1062 LLPNGSTMKGEH
+1062 
-1074 KFTFNLSTYNK
+1074 TFNLASYNSSAYNSLVESTL
-1085 KALNAA
+1085 KAKLG
-1091 LVQMMTTSAKDFGRL
+1091 SIH
-1106 YYTNNGDNVTEF
+1106 YTNNGDVVKKF
-1118 DVIIPVTLSYTWGDF
+1118 SVKVPVTITYEWGQIKTD
-1133 VTNVTIHINRTL
+1133 VVINIDATT
-1145 GN
+1145 GHGGK

>member
-103 FWYKG
+103 FWYKD

-160 TGKFDIYKD
+160 TGKFDIYKN

-246 MKSVAVTADKNFQNK
+246 MKSVAATADKNFQDK

-332 FPGKEKGGK
+332 FPGKDGGK

-359 ENPDKFTNEDP
+359 ENPDKFTNETP
-370 TKDSRNDVNTVA
+370 TTNSRNDVNTVA

-393 VADYALVQPEQTVID
+393 VADYALVQPEKTLID

-440 MKHVWD
+440 KKHVWD

-454 KRGAALSLY
+454 KHGAALSLY

-476 AVRLVKSKNLKANQK
+476 AVRLVKSKNLKKNQE

-567 VTVTNHKDKVVLD
+567 VTVTNDKGAVVLD

-597 DKWAEQE
+597 DKWTEQE
-604 TTFNPC
+604 TTFDPC
-610 DANDVF
+610 NANDVF
-616 TTTWDQFNDLML
+616 TTTWNQFNDLML
-628 TQYLDMTKETFDH
+628 TQYLDMTKETFDY

-652 TMVQYADYKDKGEQV
+652 TMVQYADYKDKGEQD
-667 YNQNALGTV
+667 YNRNALGTV
-676 TYKGNAEG
+676 LYKGNAEG

-690 QWTIPAEEIEAKLH
+690 QWTIPAKEIEAKLH

-717 KAVDKKSAKYPYI
+717 KALDKKSAKYPYI
-730 YIKLTAKVNNKVTNT
+730 YVKLTAKVNNKKTTT
-745 YAFGNKNANYW
+745 YTFGEKNEKMYW
-756 FDAETGDDN
+756 FDN
-765 GWSAVVF
+765 GKVVQFDAV
-772 DVLNPFDGGDIEL
+772 NPYNGGYLSTI
-785 FNRSVRSTLTSHTVK
+785 NRSVRSTLLK
-800 VDGVNVEM
+800 
-808 NIERLK
+808 NIESFNAPK
-814 DAAGKVQEN
+814 
-823 HRYYFVPKEV
+823 HHYYFVPGE
-833 SITALNGTKY
+833 ITVTDEYTGKTY
-843 TLTPKHP
+843 TLTPQSSASDVKY
-850 TEHPNYDKIFCT
+850 NQVFCK
-862 YVDTDKHNYSEAASV
+862 YVSTDVIAYKDAESHLAT
-877 MEKCAI
+877 CALDI
-883 DANSGAYANSD
+883 NQGAYADSI
-894 LYAVANGEYTKIAT
+894 LYLKGTYEEVARINPTTGEVKLQKTPATKA
-908 IDKTSGLIKL
+908 
-918 INNDQ
+918 
-923 CDDVLNAIG
+923 VLNAVGYAKGTEPLYKQLHAHIG
-932 YEKDHKNI
+932 
-940 NKEMRAFVGIVAA
+940 VATA
-953 TSCDVVEKTT
+953 NSCGVVEKTLNDKFYAT
-963 DNEFLVSWQRPIN
+963 WHRPIN
-976 VEKLADVAVDANTN
+976 IFKSVQPVVDANTD
-990 GNIINLIDILK
+990 GNTIKVFDCIR

-1006 GPVNGKMYDG
+1006 GWKTAETEADCIANQSNMWGDNY
-1016 NEWFWAYYGV
+1016 WFWAYYGV
-1026 NAITVNTDPKAVL
+1026 SAISVDLTKANVEIKFDGEDKWVKLNTVTNKLELYGKTAAGKTVRDAVL
-1039 TNMHNGSS
+1039 TS
-1047 FKPLS
+1047 K
-1052 EVTTEAELYT
+1052 
-1062 LLPNGSTMKGEH
+1062 
-1074 KFTFNLSTYNK
+1074 FNLASLNNSAYNSVVERTL
-1085 KALNAA
+1085 KAQLG
-1091 LVQMMTTSAKDFGRL
+1091 SIH
-1106 YYTNNGDNVTEF
+1106 YTNNGDVVKKF
-1118 DVIIPVTLSYTWGDF
+1118 SVKVPVTITYEWGQIMTD
-1133 VTNVTIHINRTL
+1133 VVINIDRTIGH
-1145 GN
+1145 

>member
-1 MNKKFLSALL
+1 MNKKILSALL

-29 DDDITNLQE
+29 DDDITNLQNL
-38 QIDKNAK
+38 IDKNTE
-45 AIKEINDLIAKGGVI
+45 AIKQINDLIAKGGVI

-72 TLSNGTDFLIKNGE
+72 TLSNGKEFTIKNGE
-86 KGADGLN
+86 NGAPGAP
-93 GVSWTIGEDG
+93 GTAWTIGEDG
-103 FWYKG
+103 FWYKD
-108 GKKTEYKALGKDG
+108 GKKTEYKALGKDGKDG

-130 PAGPQG
+130 PAGPAG
-136 PQGQPGQDATASGEN
+136 PQGPEGNPGQDATASG
-151 GKYYVPNAT
+151 KYYVPNAN

-246 MKSVAVTADKNFQNK
+246 MKSVAATAEKNFQNK

-284 AVEYDASPWNAAV
+284 SVEYDASPWNAAV

-318 AVAALGAVT
+318 AVDALGAVT

-332 FPGKEKGGK
+332 FPGKDGGK

-359 ENPDKFTNEDP
+359 LNPDKFTNETP
-370 TKDSRNDVNTVA
+370 TNGVRNDVNTVA

-393 VADYALVQPEQTVID
+393 VADYALVQPEKTVID

-427 RDGDEDCSYFKGV
+427 RDGDEDCSYFNGV
-440 MKHVWD
+440 KKHVWD
-446 APEKALQD
+446 SPEKALQD
-454 KRGAALSLY
+454 GRGAALSLY
-463 FEDEVGVDLSKYV
+463 FEDEVGVDLSQYV

-496 VSPEEALQWGLTFHY
+496 VSPKDALQWGLTFHY

-567 VTVTNHKDKVVLD
+567 VTVTNYKGDVVLD

-597 DKWAEQE
+597 DKWAVQE

-610 DANDVF
+610 NANDVF

-641 QYAPELFTDGS
+641 QYAPELFTDG
-652 TMVQYADYKDKGEQV
+652 TMVQYADYKDKGEQD
-667 YNQNALGTV
+667 YNRNALGTV
-676 TYKGNAEG
+676 FYKGNAEG

-690 QWTIPAEEIEAKLH
+690 QWTIPAKEIEAKLH
-704 HKDSYTFTTWVRF
+704 HSDSYTFTTWVRF
-717 KAVDKKSAKYPYI
+717 KALDKKSAKYPYI
-730 YIKLTAKVNNKVTNT
+730 YVKLTAKVNNKKTNT
-745 YAFGNKNANYW
+745 YAFGQKNVDMYW
-756 FDAETGDDN
+756 FDN
-765 GWSAVVF
+765 GKVVQFDAV
-772 DVLNPFDGGDIEL
+772 NPFNGGYLATI
-785 FNRSVRSTLTSHTVK
+785 NRSVRSTLIK
-800 VDGVNVEM
+800 
-808 NIERLK
+808 NIESFNAPK
-814 DAAGKVQEN
+814 
-823 HRYYFVPKEV
+823 HRYYFVPGE
-833 SITALNGTKY
+833 ITVKDEYTGKTY
-843 TLTPKHP
+843 TLTPQSSATDVAYNQVFCKFVP
-850 TEHPNYDKIFCT
+850 TDVIAYKDAESHLAT
-862 YVDTDKHNYSEAASV
+862 
-877 MEKCAI
+877 CALDI
-883 DANSGAYANSD
+883 NQGAYANTG
-894 LYAVANGEYTKIAT
+894 LYVKGTYDQIAT
-908 IDKTSGLIKL
+908 IDPTTGDVKL
-918 INNDQ
+918 VKNATTKA
-923 CDDVLNAIG
+923 VLNAVGYKKGIEPLYEQLHAHIG
-932 YEKDHKNI
+932 
-940 NKEMRAFVGIVAA
+940 VATA
-953 TSCDVVEKTT
+953 NSCGVVEKTT
-963 DNEFLVSWQRPIN
+963 EDKFYASWHRPIN
-976 VEKLADVAVDANTN
+976 IFKSVKPAVDANTN
-990 GNIINLIDILK
+990 GNDIKVLDCIK

-1006 GPVNGKMYDG
+1006 GWKTAETEADCIANQSNMWGDNY
-1016 NEWFWAYYGV
+1016 WFWAYYGV
-1026 NAITVNTDPKAVL
+1026 SAISADLRKANVEIKFEGEDKWVKLNTV
-1039 TNMHNGSS
+1039 TN
-1047 FKPLS
+1047 KL
-1052 EVTTEAELYT
+1052 ELYGKM
-1062 LLPNGSTMKGEH
+1062 PNGSIVRDNVLTS
-1074 KFTFNLSTYNK
+1074 TFNLASYNNS
-1085 KALNAA
+1085 AYNA
-1091 LVQMMTTSAKDFGRL
+1091 LVLSTLKAKLGSIH
-1106 YYTNNGDNVTEF
+1106 YTNNGDVVKKFSVKVPMTITYEWGQIKT
-1118 DVIIPVTLSYTWGDF
+1118 DVV
-1133 VTNVTIHINRTL
+1133 INIDGTTGHA

>member
-29 DDDITNLQE
+29 DDDITNLQD

-72 TLSNGTDFLIKNGE
+72 TLSNGSDFLIKNGE
-86 KGADGLN
+86 KGAAGQN

-103 FWYKG
+103 FWYKDG
-108 GKKTEYKALGKDG
+108 AKTQWYALGTKGDKG
-121 EKGEQGPAG
+121 DKGDKGETGAPGAPG
-130 PAGPQG
+130 APGKD
-136 PQGQPGQDATASGEN
+136 GQDATASGEN
-151 GKYYVPNAT
+151 GKYYVPNAN

-213 ISMSGTLSSLSYRPA
+213 ISMSGTLSSLSYRPG

-240 WLFGNT
+240 WLSGVA
-246 MKSVAVTADKNFQNK
+246 MKTVAATASKNFQDK
-261 VVKGLSVQ
+261 VIKGFSCK
-269 DYVADTKTFVYGPAW
+269 DYVADATQKFVYGPAW

-332 FPGKEKGGK
+332 FPGKDGGK

-359 ENPDKFTNEDP
+359 ENPDKFTNETP
-370 TKDSRNDVNTVA
+370 TNGVRNDVNTVA

-393 VADYALVQPEQTVID
+393 VADYALVQPEKTVID
-408 GMVWSQQA
+408 GMVWSQEA
-416 KCIDENANEIV
+416 KCIDENANEKV
-427 RDGDEDCSYFKGV
+427 RTGDEDCGYFRGELT
-440 MKHVWD
+440 HVWTS
-446 APEKALQD
+446 PVKALQD
-454 KRGAALSLY
+454 ERGAALSLY
-463 FEDEVGVDLSKYV
+463 YEDEVGVDLSKYV
-476 AVRLVKSKNLKANQK
+476 AVRLVKSKNLKKNEA

-532 DAKDTDGK
+532 NAKDTDGK

-553 QAANASVGRMPLVQ
+553 EAANASVGRMPLVQ
-567 VTVTNHKDKVVLD
+567 VTVTNNNNKVVLD

-597 DKWAEQE
+597 DKWAVQE

-616 TTTWDQFNDLML
+616 TTTWNQFNDLML

-641 QYAPELFTDGS
+641 QYAPDLFTDGS
-652 TMVQYADYKDKGEQV
+652 MAQFANYKDKGEQD
-667 YNQNALGTV
+667 YNMNALGTV
-676 TYKGNAEG
+676 SYKGNAEG

-704 HKDSYTFTTWVRF
+704 HSESYTFTTWVRF

-730 YIKLTAKVNNKVTNT
+730 YVKLTAKVNNKKTNT
-745 YAFGNKNANYW
+745 YAFGEKNDMYW
-756 FDAETGDDN
+756 FDN
-765 GWSAVVF
+765 GKVVQFDAV
-772 DVLNPFDGGDIEL
+772 NPFNGGFLSTI
-785 FNRSVRSTLTSHTVK
+785 NRSVRSTLIK
-800 VDGVNVEM
+800 
-808 NIERLK
+808 NIESFN
-814 DAAGKVQEN
+814 APQ
-823 HRYYFVPKEV
+823 HRYYFVPGE
-833 SITALNGTKY
+833 ITVKDEYTGKTY
-843 TLTPKHP
+843 TLTPQSSASDVAYNQVICK
-850 TEHPNYDKIFCT
+850 F
-862 YVDTDKHNYSEAASV
+862 VSTDVIAYKDAESHLAT
-877 MEKCAI
+877 CALDI
-883 DANSGAYANSD
+883 NKGAYANTG
-894 LYAVANGEYTKIAT
+894 LYVKGTYTKIAT
-908 IDKTSGLIKL
+908 IDPTTGEVKL
-918 INNDQ
+918 VKNDATKA
-923 CDDVLNAIG
+923 VLNAVGYKKGIEPLYEQFHAHIG
-932 YEKDHKNI
+932 
-940 NKEMRAFVGIVAA
+940 VATA
-953 TSCDVVEKTT
+953 NSCGVVEKTT
-963 DNEFLVSWQRPIN
+963 EDKFYASWHRPIN
-976 VEKLADVAVDANTN
+976 IFKSVQPAVDANTD
-990 GNIINLIDILK
+990 GNTIKVLDCIK

-1006 GPVNGKMYDG
+1006 GWKTAETEADCVANQSNMWGDNY
-1016 NEWFWAYYGV
+1016 WFWAYYGV
-1026 NAITVNTDPKAVL
+1026 SAVSADLTYDNVMLQFEGSDKWVKLSSVTNELSLYGKTAAGHVVRNGVL
-1039 TNMHNGSS
+1039 TS
-1047 FKPLS
+1047 
-1052 EVTTEAELYT
+1052 
-1062 LLPNGSTMKGEH
+1062 
-1074 KFTFNLSTYNK
+1074 TFNLASYNNS
-1085 KALNAA
+1085 AYNSVLHSYLNNN
-1091 LVQMMTTSAKDFGRL
+1091 LGSIH
-1106 YYTNNGDNVTEF
+1106 YTNNGDVVKKF
-1118 DVIIPVTLSYTWGDF
+1118 SVKVPVTITYEWGQIKTD
-1133 VTNVTIHINRTL
+1133 VVINIDNTIGH
-1145 GN
+1145 

>member
-29 DDDITNLQE
+29 DDDITNLQQ

-72 TLSNGTDFLIKNGE
+72 TLSNGNEFTIKNGE
-86 KGADGLN
+86 NGAPGKDG
-93 GVSWTIGEDG
+93 VAWTIGEDG
-103 FWYKG
+103 FWYKD

-121 EKGEQGPAG
+121 EKGEKGDPGAPG
-130 PAGPQG
+130 APGKD
-136 PQGQPGQDATASGEN
+136 GQDATASGEN
-151 GKYYVPNAT
+151 GKYYVPNAN

-213 ISMSGTLSSLSYRPA
+213 ISMSGTLSSLTYRPG

-240 WLFGNT
+240 WLSGVA
-246 MKSVAVTADKNFQNK
+246 MKTVAATASKNFQDK
-261 VVKGLSVQ
+261 VIKGFSCK
-269 DYVADTKTFVYGPAW
+269 DYVADATQKFVYGPAW

-359 ENPDKFTNEDP
+359 ENPDKFTNETP
-370 TKDSRNDVNTVA
+370 TNGVRNDVNTVA
-382 LRVKNSEGTEV
+382 LRVKNIEGTEV
-393 VADYALVQPEQTVID
+393 VADYALVQPEKTVID

-416 KCIDENANEIV
+416 KCIDENANEKV
-427 RDGDEDCSYFKGV
+427 RTGDEDCGYFRGELT
-440 MKHVWD
+440 HVWTS
-446 APEKALQD
+446 PVKALQD
-454 KRGAALSLY
+454 ERGAALSLY
-463 FEDEVGVDLSKYV
+463 YEDEVGVDLSKYV
-476 AVRLVKSKNLKANQK
+476 AVRLVKSKNLKKNET
-491 PEFIT
+491 PEYIT

-553 QAANASVGRMPLVQ
+553 EAANASVGRMPLVQ
-567 VTVTNHKDKVVLD
+567 VTVTNHKGNVVLD

-597 DKWAEQE
+597 DKWAVQE

-652 TMVQYADYKDKGEQV
+652 MAQFADYKDKGEQD
-667 YNQNALGTV
+667 YNMNALGTV

-717 KAVDKKSAKYPYI
+717 KALDKKSAKYPYI
-730 YIKLTAKVNNKVTNT
+730 YVKLTAKVNNKKTNT
-745 YAFGNKNANYW
+745 YAFGEKNDKMYW
-756 FDAETGDDN
+756 FDN
-765 GWSAVVF
+765 GKVVQFDAV
-772 DVLNPFDGGDIEL
+772 NPFNGGYLATI
-785 FNRSVRSTLTSHTVK
+785 NRSVRSTLM
-800 VDGVNVEM
+800 N
-808 NIERLK
+808 NIESFN
-814 DAAGKVQEN
+814 APQ
-823 HRYYFVPKEV
+823 HRYYFVPGE
-833 SITALNGTKY
+833 ITVKDEYTGKTY
-843 TLTPKHP
+843 TLTPQSSASDVAYNQVFCKFVP
-850 TEHPNYDKIFCT
+850 TDVIAYKDAESHLAT
-862 YVDTDKHNYSEAASV
+862 
-877 MEKCAI
+877 CALDI
-883 DANSGAYANSD
+883 TKGAYANTG
-894 LYAVANGEYTKIAT
+894 LYVKGATYVKIAT
-908 IDKTSGLIKL
+908 IDPTTGEVKL
-918 INNDQ
+918 VKNAETKA
-923 CDDVLNAIG
+923 VLNAVGYKKGIEPLYEQFHAHIG
-932 YEKDHKNI
+932 
-940 NKEMRAFVGIVAA
+940 VATA
-953 TSCDVVEKTT
+953 NSCGVVEKTT
-963 DNEFLVSWQRPIN
+963 EDKFYASWHRPIN
-976 VEKLADVAVDANTN
+976 IFKSVKPAVDANTN
-990 GNIINLIDILK
+990 GNDIKVLDCIK

-1006 GPVNGKMYDG
+1006 GWKTAETEADCVANQSNMWGDNY
-1016 NEWFWAYYGV
+1016 WFWAYYGV
-1026 NAITVNTDPKAVL
+1026 SAISADLRYDNVKLQFEGSDEWVKLSSVTNDLALYGKTATGSIVRDGVL
-1039 TNMHNGSS
+1039 TS
-1047 FKPLS
+1047 
-1052 EVTTEAELYT
+1052 
-1062 LLPNGSTMKGEH
+1062 
-1074 KFTFNLSTYNK
+1074 TFNLASYNNS
-1085 KALNAA
+1085 AYNA
-1091 LVQMMTTSAKDFGRL
+1091 LVLRTLQAKLGSIH
-1106 YYTNNGDNVTEF
+1106 YTNNGDVVKKF
-1118 DVIIPVTLSYTWGDF
+1118 SVKVPVTITYEWGEIKTD
-1133 VTNVTIHINRTL
+1133 VVINIDATT
-1145 GN
+1145 GHGGK